1 MKKKIIKWQSLIL
14 VMAMLITVM
23 VPAFGTTASAAATH
37 AIDICQ
43 EDGTSVTEQIS
54 LMESEQLQLTYKL
67 LDCSM
72 PDGGYIKWTSEAPL
86 IVSVDSTGKI
96 YAHDSSKGAA
106 VRLWIDND
114 VRTVAIIGPALA
126 KAMEKLLFND
136 KIDIDTMDTEAIV
149 ETVRAS
155 MTGIPSNIA
164 DYLIKQLE
172 DKLNSLD
179 TGITVTLYS
188 ANGEVLAS
196 DQVRVLVTNSDK
208 WYSKVI
214 PNGAFITN
222 KDSVPTTVA
231 VGGQVKLEGGV
242 TPLRLG
248 YGVTWSIDTDSIWT
262 SGKDYATIDDQGNV
276 TFLKEGKV
284 TIKVSPNADDLVDG
298 LMSYINSAIAA
309 GKTVDTAQ
317 LARIMIKLLGLN
329 VSESALKAVLDVL
342 VTVAGA
348 TGNTADL
355 IATAVKTLSNY
366 LLKASIN
373 DSITFTIVQSLE
385 IEKFSLAADKTELTE
400 GDSTMVKLTDIVP
413 AGSNSQNVLWSS
425 SDESVLTVDNN
436 GIVKARDAGGIS
448 SANKRTATVTAT
460 VDGVSESLEFTV
472 KGKLITTP
480 VDIAISGPQEL
491 ELNTPQQYTA
501 GLYPTRSKADIT
513 WGLLGDDGE
522 TVSYAT
528 NGSVSNGMA
537 TLTKDGVLTGTNGG
551 TVTLYAKAGLITHV
565 ITTYQVYIG
574 RLAKGVTIDQGKFVS
589 VHVPLYSTYKNAKTT
604 LTASILPYDVTN
616 KNVAWSVLSGNI
628 EVNAEGVVS
637 PKGYSAAYGVV
648 QVKTYDGGYTDTCTV
663 SFANYPVTGITLDK
677 DSLDLIVGTGDTIN
691 ATVAPTGTVGVGDA
705 SIKDIIWT
713 SSNPTVAT
721 VDGGVVTP
729 VDFGTTIIKATT
741 VDGGFTASCTV
752 NVKADKTALNYAIS
766 LVETGSVKEE
776 NCSAEDW
783 ADLQNAYKTA
793 VEVKKTDTVSQD
805 TCNKAAQNII
815 DIYSRI
821 GAYVQVYGITITR
834 DGETAPKF
842 ITKKV
847 ELYQSY
853 KNKTVQLGAT
863 LNPSNAMYSSIVWS
877 SDNDKV
883 TVDQNGLVTN
893 THNSADSAK
902 ITVKA
907 TDYTGCSVSD
917 SVYVSFANVPATGV
931 TLNES
936 EITGKVYNTVSIK
949 ATVQP
954 TGTPMIGAS
963 IESVI
968 WSSSNPNVVS
978 VDNGNLTFKSVGE
991 AVITVTTVDGGHTAE
1006 CKVTVE
1012 TNKDALAEEI
1022 SKVTNA
1028 ALVEGDYTV
1037 ASYDALKEAYAKAN
1051 EIYNDKNAEQSDID
1065 AITASL
1071 DAAFNSLKK
1080 LIKPQA
1086 VYIQYNGED
1095 AGEYISKEVNLSTSF
1110 TYQNNSIKLDT
1121 RISPLDSMY
1130 KTVEWTSSTTDIAVD
1145 ESGTV
1150 SPTVNKACYG
1160 VITIKVTDERGN
1172 SVTDKVNV
1180 SFARYPVTKIEI
1192 TPSEIN
1198 TPFDSE
1204 PVKLSAKCKDVGS
1217 IITYDATIQ
1226 DVIWTSDNTDVVTV
1240 DENGQLT
1247 YVDAG
1252 QATITATS
1260 CDGGIQATCS
1270 VTIGGDKTAL
1280 RAAIARADE
1289 AQVDIQEH
1297 TYETS
1302 TEYTAAYEHAKE
1314 VEAGAKYS
1322 QEEIDAA
1329 TLRLN
1334 NALDGLKPYIH
1345 MEKLNVYYN
1354 GETAPQFIA
1363 IKVPLYKTYTSQS
1376 VQLTYDFAPADAMYS
1391 SIVWSSDNDG
1401 VKVSEDG
1408 KVSPAA
1414 NKACGAKITLTA
1426 TDHYGNTITNSV
1438 YVSFANSP
1446 VSKVTLDKTEIEV
1459 GYGSEPQTLT
1469 ATVTADKTIGDK
1481 PSVSDVIWST
1491 SDPDVAT
1498 VENGTV
1504 TFVEAGTC
1512 TVTATSV
1519 DGGVSATCKVTVR
1532 SDKTALIRTRAMIVG
1547 LKLNSEDYTEDSW
1560 AVLEAAMAKAEEI
1573 IAQDNPKQRVINAA
1587 NEELNNAYNSLVR
1600 FIKLE
1605 NITITKDGEETTGY
1619 VSVSVP
1625 ITSKYSDQSVTLGY
1639 KLTPEDATI
1648 NSIEWSSSDESI
1660 KVEDGV
1666 AAPTAN
1672 KACLAKI
1679 TVTATDYKGRTYS
1692 DSVYISFANT
1702 PVTGVSV
1709 DKTEITNAVVGT
1721 TDKIT
1726 ATVLPKKTLGMG
1738 GANHTDVIWSSSNE
1752 SVCTVDSD
1760 GNLSFKDTGTC
1771 VITVTTLDGGFTA
1784 QTSIKVYADKSALNA
1799 AVESANALIETAYTP
1814 ATWAEF
1820 KKALASATE
1829 TLNAEDPTQAEV
1841 NEALALLTEKENALE
1856 DYIYVSGVNISYN
1869 GDSSDVIT
1877 VKVPADQSYIM
1888 ATAQLEFST
1897 DPANAMYVSAEWSYE
1912 GDIFVNM
1919 NGIAAPSV
1927 NSACYGKAT
1936 VKLTDDFGNVY
1947 TKTVTIIF
1955 SKNPATAITVT
1966 PSEYITHTLGEKI
1979 QLTAKVTDADGNEAD
1994 LNKITWKSDHPEIA
2008 SVDEN
2013 GLVTVVSGGIATITA
2028 TTVIGNLSAACVITV
2043 ATDKTALKKAIDDA
2057 ESANYNEQNYT
2068 KDSFAAFKSALE
2080 NAKTVYADVDASQS
2094 EIDTATANLTGAVS
2108 ALAKY
2113 NRAQSVTIRY
2123 NNSDAPDFISI
2134 KVPIYKTYN
2143 SQSVQL
2149 SYVYSPSDAMY
2160 ESITW
2165 SSDNDLMTVDQNG
2178 KVAPKENKAC
2188 AAKITV
2194 TVTDHFGNTV
2204 TDYVYVSFVNIQATG
2219 VTLNQSSLSGMP
2231 GESATLTA
2239 TVEPKAKL
2247 GVGGATITDV
2257 VWTTSDPSV
2266 ATVENGTVTFVNGG
2280 TAVITAYTKDGGHSA
2295 QCTVTVT
2302 VSKDAL
2308 LKAITDA
2315 KAIDLSNRT
2324 EASAAALTKAIAD
2337 AEAVYNNASAKTEDI
2352 NNAIAALNA
2361 ATGALEYLGGNYD
2374 RVNAAVAEFNKLDST
2389 KYTEESYNAVKAAV
2403 DSVDYTLNITQQSEI
2418 DAMADRITE
2427 ALGKLQKLVTAKI
2440 KAAKDGVVIDEKK
2453 LFIYGIEPH
2462 TDSLDS
2468 YLAAENGSLKFSP
2481 TSKGNGTG
2489 TKIEL
2494 YDEDGNLIKTYTL
2507 VIFGDV
2513 NGDGWYDATDA
2524 TLVNCIIGGMFTK
2537 EQLGEA
2543 AWLAADCN
2551 HDGTIDGTDADLLQ
2565 QAGILLQSIDQNAQQ
2580 SELETNSA
2588 YAEYIGI
2595 IEQTIES
2602 ETPDEAPIESPDEVP
2617 NEEPAEQNWIVVFF
2631 EQLINLIKLLL
2642 AILK

>member
-14 VMAMLITVM
+14 VMTMLFTVM
-23 VPAFGTTASAAATH
+23 IPAFGTTALATATH

-86 IVSVDSTGKI
+86 IVSVDSSGKI

-114 VRTVAIIGPALA
+114 VRTVAVIGPALA
-126 KAMEKLLFND
+126 STMEKLLFND
-136 KIDIDTMDTEAIV
+136 NINVDTMDTEAIV
-149 ETVRAS
+149 ETVRSS
-155 MTGIPSNIA
+155 MSGVPSNIT

-179 TGITVTLYS
+179 TGITATLYS
-188 ANGEVLAS
+188 SDGEVLAS

-208 WYSKVI
+208 WYASVI

-262 SGKDYATIDDQGNV
+262 SGKDYATVDDDGNV

-298 LMSYINSAIAA
+298 LMKYINGVIAA
-309 GKTVDTAQ
+309 GDSVDTAQ
-317 LARIMIKLLGLN
+317 LAKIMIKLLGLN
-329 VSESALKAVLDVL
+329 VSENALKAMLDIL
-342 VTVAGA
+342 VTIAGA
-348 TGNTADL
+348 SGNTADL
-355 IATAVKTLSNY
+355 LASAVKTLSNY

-373 DSITFTIVQSLE
+373 DSITFTIVQSLK
-385 IEKFSLAADKTELTE
+385 IEKFSLTAEDTDLTE

-448 SANKRTATVTAT
+448 SANKKTATVTAT

-480 VDIAISGPQEL
+480 VDISVAGPQTL

-501 GLYPTRSKADIT
+501 TLYPTRSKADIT
-513 WGLLGDDGE
+513 WGLLDDDGE

-528 NGSVSNGMA
+528 EGSVSNSIA
-537 TLTKDGVLTGTNGG
+537 TLTEDGVLTGTNGG
-551 TVTLYAKAGLITHV
+551 TVTLYAKAGLITRV
-565 ITTYQVYIG
+565 VTTYQVYIG
-574 RLAKGVTIDQGKFVS
+574 RLAKGVSIDQGDFVS

-604 LTASILPYDVTN
+604 LTASILPYDTTN

-628 EVNAEGVVS
+628 EVNTEGVVS
-637 PKGYSAAYGVV
+637 PKSYSAAYGVV

-663 SFANYPVTGITLDK
+663 SFANYPVTGVTLDK
-677 DSLDLIVGTGDTIN
+677 DNITLTVGSSETIT
-691 ATVAPTGTVGVGDA
+691 ATVAPTGTIGVGDA
-705 SIKDIIWT
+705 SIKDVIWT

-721 VDGGVVTP
+721 VNGGVVTP

-741 VDGGFTASCTV
+741 VDGGFSASCTV
-752 NVKADKTALNYAIS
+752 NVKADKTALNYAIN
-766 LVETGSVKEE
+766 LVETGSVTEE
-776 NCSAEDW
+776 SCSAEDW
-783 ADLQNAYKTA
+783 AELQSAYKTA
-793 VEVKKTDTVSQD
+793 IEVKNSDTVFQD
-805 TCNKAAQNII
+805 TCDKAAQNII

-842 ITKKV
+842 ISTKV
-847 ELYQSY
+847 EFYQTY
-853 KNKTVQLGAT
+853 KNRTVQLGAA
-863 LNPSNAMYSSIVWS
+863 LNPSNAMYESITWS

-907 TDYTGCSVSD
+907 TDYTGSSVSD
-917 SVYVSFANVPATGV
+917 SVYVSFANVVATGV
-931 TLNES
+931 SLSET
-936 EITGKVYNTVSIK
+936 EITGKVYNTSSLK
-949 ATVQP
+949 ATVTP
-954 TGTPMIGAS
+954 KGTPGIGAS
-963 IESVI
+963 IEDVI
-968 WSSSNPNVVS
+968 WTSSNPEVAS
-978 VDNGNLTFKSVGE
+978 VDNGNLTFNSVGE
-991 AVITVTTVDGGHTAE
+991 AKITVTTIDGGHTAE
-1006 CKVTVE
+1006 CKVTVT
-1012 TNKDALAEEI
+1012 TNKDALAAEI

-1028 ALVEGDYTV
+1028 DLVEGDYTV
-1037 ASYDALKEAYAKAN
+1037 ASYDALKEAYSKAN
-1051 EIYNDKNAEQSDID
+1051 EIYNDADAVQSDID

-1071 DAAFNSLKK
+1071 NSAFNSLKK

-1095 AGEYISKEVNLSTSF
+1095 AGEYISKEVSLTTSF

-1130 KTVEWTSSTTDIAVD
+1130 KTVEWTSSTTDISVD

-1160 VITIKVTDERGN
+1160 VITLKVTDERGN

-1180 SFARYPVTKIEI
+1180 SFARYPVTSIEI
-1192 TPSEIN
+1192 SPSEVN
-1198 TPFDSE
+1198 AAFDSE
-1204 PVKLSAKCKDVGS
+1204 PIKLTSKCKNVGS

-1252 QATITATS
+1252 QATVTATS
-1260 CDGGIQATCS
+1260 YDGGIQATCP

-1289 AQVDIQEH
+1289 AQVDIREH
-1297 TYETS
+1297 TYESS

-1314 VEAGAKYS
+1314 VEASAKFS

-1329 TLRLN
+1329 ALRLN

-1345 MEKLNVYYN
+1345 MEKLNIYYN

-1376 VQLTYDFAPADAMYS
+1376 VQLTYDFSPADAMYS
-1391 SIVWSSDNDG
+1391 SIVWSSSSDT
-1401 VKVSEDG
+1401 VKVSDDG
-1408 KVSPAA
+1408 KVSPAS
-1414 NKACGAKITLTA
+1414 NKACGARITLTA
-1426 TDHYGNTITNSV
+1426 TDHYGNTITSGV
-1438 YVSFANSP
+1438 YVSFANDP

-1459 GYGSEPQTLT
+1459 AYGSEPQTLT
-1469 ATVTADKTIGDK
+1469 ATVTANKTIGDK
-1481 PSVSDVIWST
+1481 PSISDVVWST

-1512 TVTATSV
+1512 IITAASV
-1519 DGGVSATCKVTVR
+1519 DGGVTATCTVTVR
-1532 SDKTALIRTRAMIVG
+1532 SDKTELIKTRAMIIG
-1547 LKLNSEDYTEDSW
+1547 LALNSEDYTEDSW

-1573 IAQDNPKQRVINAA
+1573 IAQDNPKQRVVNAA
-1587 NEELNNAYNSLVR
+1587 NEELNSAYESLVR

-1605 NITITKDGEETTGY
+1605 KITITQDGAQTSGY
-1619 VSVSVP
+1619 ISVDVP
-1625 ITSKYSDQSVTLGY
+1625 ITSKYSDKSVTLGY
-1639 KLTPEDATI
+1639 TLTPADATVV
-1648 NSIEWSSSDESI
+1648 SVTWSSSSDTV

-1666 AAPTAN
+1666 VSPAAN

-1679 TVTATDYKGRTYS
+1679 TVTAADYKGRTYS
-1692 DSVYISFANT
+1692 DSIYVAFANT
-1702 PVTGVSV
+1702 PVTGISV
-1709 DKTEITNAVVGT
+1709 DKAEISNATVGS

-1726 ATVLPKKTLGMG
+1726 ATVLPKKTLGVG
-1738 GANHTDVIWSSSNE
+1738 GASITDVSWSSSNE
-1752 SVCTVDSD
+1752 SVCTVDND

-1771 VITVTTLDGGFTA
+1771 TVTVTTLDGGFTA
-1784 QTSIKVYADKSALNA
+1784 QTSIKVYADKSALRT
-1799 AVESANALIETAYTP
+1799 AVETANTLVETAYTP

-1820 KKALASATE
+1820 KKALSSATQ
-1829 TLNAEDPTQAEV
+1829 TLNADDPTQTEV
-1841 NEALALLTEKENALE
+1841 NEALALLAEKKNALA

-1869 GDSSDVIT
+1869 GDSSDIIT
-1877 VKVPADQSYIM
+1877 VKVSSDQSYIM
-1888 ATAQLEFST
+1888 ATAQLAFST
-1897 DPANAMYVSAEWSYE
+1897 SPADAMYASAEWSYE
-1912 GDIFVNM
+1912 GDVFVNM
-1919 NGIAAPSV
+1919 NGIAAPSL

-1936 VKLTDDFGNVY
+1936 IKLTDDFGNVY
-1947 TKTVTIIF
+1947 TKTVTVVF
-1955 SKNPATAITVT
+1955 TKNPATAITVA
-1966 PSEYITHTLGEKI
+1966 PSEYTTYTIGEEV
-1979 QLTAKVTDADGNEAD
+1979 QLTANVTDADGNESD
-1994 LNKITWKSDHPEIA
+1994 LNKVTWKSDHPEIA

-2013 GLVTVVSGGIATITA
+2013 GLVKIVSGGIATITA
-2028 TTVIGNLSAACVITV
+2028 TTVIGGLSASCVITV

-2068 KDSFAAFKSALE
+2068 KDSFTAFKLALE
-2080 NAKTVYADVDASQS
+2080 KAKTVYADANASQS
-2094 EIDTATANLTGAVS
+2094 EIDTAATNLTAAAS
-2108 ALAKY
+2108 ALVGYK
-2113 NRAQSVTIRY
+2113 RAQSVTIRY
-2123 NNSDAPDFISI
+2123 NDSDAADFISI
-2134 KVPIYKTYN
+2134 KVPLYKTYT

-2149 SYVYSPSDAMY
+2149 SYVYAPSDAMY

-2165 SSDNDLMTVDQNG
+2165 SSDNDLITVDQSG
-2178 KVAPKENKAC
+2178 KAAPKENKAC
-2188 AAKITV
+2188 AARITV

-2204 TDYVYVSFVNIQATG
+2204 TDYVYVSFVNTQATG
-2219 VTLNQSSLSGMP
+2219 ISLDQSTLGGKP
-2231 GESATLTA
+2231 GESATLA
-2239 TVEPKAKL
+2239 ASVEPKAKL
-2247 GVGGATITDV
+2247 GVGGASITDV

-2266 ATVENGTVTFVNGG
+2266 ATVNNGTVTFINGG
-2280 TAVITAYTKDGGHSA
+2280 TAIITAYTKDGGHSA
-2295 QCTVTVT
+2295 QCAVTVT

-2308 LKAITDA
+2308 AKAIADA
-2315 KAIDLSNRT
+2315 KAIDLSVRT
-2324 EASAAALTKAIAD
+2324 EISAAALTKAIND
-2337 AEAVYNNASAKTEDI
+2337 AEAVCNNASAKTEDI
-2352 NNAIAALNA
+2352 NNAIAAINS
-2361 ATGALEYLGGNYD
+2361 ATDALEYLGGNYD
-2374 RVNAAVAEFNKLDST
+2374 KVKTAVEKFNKLDST
-2389 KYTEESYNAVKAAV
+2389 KYTEASYNAVKAAV
-2403 DSVDYTLNITQQSEI
+2403 DAVDYSLNITRQDEI
-2418 DAMADRITE
+2418 DAMAAKITE
-2427 ALGKLQKLVTAKI
+2427 AINNLEKLVTAKI
-2440 KAAKDGVVIDEKK
+2440 KAVKESVIIDEEK
-2453 LFIYGIEPH
+2453 LLVYGIEPH

-2468 YLAAENGSLKFSP
+2468 YIAADNGSLKFSP
-2481 TSKGNGTG
+2481 TANGNGTG
-2489 TKIEL
+2489 TKIDL
-2494 YDEDGNLIKTYTL
+2494 YDEDGNLVKTYTL
-2507 VIFGDV
+2507 VIFGDL

-2524 TLVNCIIGGMFTK
+2524 TLVSCIIGGMLTK

-2551 HDGTIDGTDADLLQ
+2551 HDGVIGENDVELLT
-2565 QAGILLQSIDQNAQQ
+2565 QAGVMLQSIDQNAAQ
-2580 SELETNSA
+2580 SELETSSA
-2588 YAEYIGI
+2588 YNEYISI
-2595 IEQTIES
+2595 IDQTV
-2602 ETPDEAPIESPDEVP
+2602 ETEKNNDDSTEASTDQKQI
-2617 NEEPAEQNWIVVFF
+2617 AVFF
-2631 EQLINLIKLLL
+2631 KRLFNLIKLLL

>member
-37 AIDICQ
+37 VIDICQ

-126 KAMEKLLFND
+126 KTMEKLLFND

-149 ETVRAS
+149 ETVRTS
-155 MTGIPSNIA
+155 MTGVPSNIS

-188 ANGEVLAS
+188 ANDEVLAS

-222 KDSVPTTVA
+222 KESVPTTVA
-231 VGGQVKLEGGV
+231 VGGHVKLEGGV

-298 LMSYINSAIAA
+298 LMSYINSAISA
-309 GKTVDTAQ
+309 GESVDTAQ

-348 TGNTADL
+348 TGNTTNL

-400 GDSTMVKLTDIVP
+400 GDSTMVRLTDIVP

-448 SANKRTATVTAT
+448 SANKRTAKVTAT

-480 VDIAISGPQEL
+480 VDIAIAGPQEL

-501 GLYPTRSKADIT
+501 TLYPTRSKADIT

-528 NGSVSNGMA
+528 DGNVSNGMA

-628 EVNAEGVVS
+628 EVNADGVVS

-677 DSLDLIVGTGDTIN
+677 DNLDLIVGTGDIIK
-691 ATVAPTGTVGVGDA
+691 ATVAPTGTAGVGDA
-705 SIKDIIWT
+705 SIKDVIWT

-741 VDGGFTASCTV
+741 VDGGFAASCTV
-752 NVKADKTALNYAIS
+752 NVKADKTALNYAIN

-783 ADLQNAYKTA
+783 AALQDAYKTA
-793 VEVKKTDTVSQD
+793 VEVKNTDTVSQD

-834 DGETAPKF
+834 DGEPAPKF
-842 ITKKV
+842 ISKKV

-853 KNKTVQLGAT
+853 KNKTVQLGSA

-883 TVDQNGLVTN
+883 TVDQNGLVTD
-893 THNSADSAK
+893 THNSAESAK

-917 SVYVSFANVPATGV
+917 SVYVSFANVVATGV
-931 TLNES
+931 NLNET
-936 EITGKVYNTVSIK
+936 EITGKVYNSATLE
-949 ATVQP
+949 ATVTP
-954 TGTPMIGAS
+954 KGTPGIGAS
-963 IESVI
+963 IKDVI
-968 WSSSNPNVVS
+968 WSSSNPDVVS

-1028 ALVEGDYTV
+1028 ALVEEDYTV
-1037 ASYDALKEAYAKAN
+1037 DSYDALKEAYAKAN
-1051 EIYNDKNAEQSDID
+1051 EIYNDKNAAQSDID

-1095 AGEYISKEVNLSTSF
+1095 AGEYISKEVNLTTSF

-1180 SFARYPVTKIEI
+1180 SFARYPVTNIEI
-1192 TPSEIN
+1192 TPSEVN
-1198 TPFDSE
+1198 APFDSE

-1345 MEKLNVYYN
+1345 MEKLNIYYN

-1363 IKVPLYKTYTSQS
+1363 IKVPIYKTYTSQS

-1401 VKVSEDG
+1401 VKVGEDG

-1438 YVSFANSP
+1438 YVSFANDP

-1512 TVTATSV
+1512 IITATSV

-1547 LKLNSEDYTEDSW
+1547 LGLNSEDYTEDSW

-1587 NEELNNAYNSLVR
+1587 NEELNNAYDSLVR

-1648 NSIEWSSSDESI
+1648 DSIEWSSSDESI
-1660 KVEDGV
+1660 KVENGV
-1666 AAPTAN
+1666 VTPTAN

-1692 DSVYISFANT
+1692 DSVYVSFANT

-1709 DKTEITNAVVGT
+1709 DKTEITNAIVGA

-1752 SVCTVDSD
+1752 SVATVDND

-1771 VITVTTLDGGFTA
+1771 VIPVTTLDGGFTA
-1784 QTSIKVYADKSALNA
+1784 QTSVKVYADKSALSA
-1799 AVESANALIETAYTP
+1799 AVESANALVETAYTP

-1820 KKALASATE
+1820 KKALTSAAE

-1841 NEALALLTEKENALE
+1841 NEALALLTEKRNALA

-1897 DPANAMYVSAEWSYE
+1897 DPADAMYVSAEWSYE
-1912 GDIFVNM
+1912 GDVFVNM

-1955 SKNPATAITVT
+1955 TKNPATAITVT
-1966 PSEYITHTLGEKI
+1966 PSEYTTHTLGEQV

-1994 LNKITWKSDHPEIA
+1994 LNKVTWKSDHPEIA

-2013 GLVTVVSGGIATITA
+2013 GLVTIVSGGIATITA
-2028 TTVIGNLSAACVITV
+2028 TTVIGGLSATCVITV

-2057 ESANYNEQNYT
+2057 ENANYNEQDYT
-2068 KDSFAAFKSALE
+2068 KESFAAFKSALE

-2094 EIDTATANLTGAVS
+2094 EIDTATASLTEAVS

-2123 NNSDAPDFISI
+2123 NDSDAPDFISI

-2143 SQSVQL
+2143 SQSIQL
-2149 SYVYSPSDAMY
+2149 SYVYTPSDAMY

-2204 TDYVYVSFVNIQATG
+2204 TDYVYVSFVNTQATG
-2219 VTLNQSSLSGMP
+2219 VTLDKSSLSGMP

-2239 TVEPKAKL
+2239 SVEPKAKL

-2280 TAVITAYTKDGGHSA
+2280 TAIITVYTKDGGHSA

-2308 LKAITDA
+2308 LKAITEA
-2315 KAIDLSNRT
+2315 KAIDLSVRT
-2324 EASAAALTKAIAD
+2324 ETSAAALTKAIAD
-2337 AEAVYNNASAKTEDI
+2337 AEAVYNNASAKSEDI
-2352 NNAIAALNA
+2352 NNAIAALKA
-2361 ATGALEYLGGNYD
+2361 ATDALEYLGGNYD
-2374 RVNAAVAEFNKLDST
+2374 RVNAVVVEFNKLDST

-2403 DSVDYTLNITQQSEI
+2403 DAVDYTLNITQQSEI

-2440 KAAKDGVVIDEKK
+2440 KAAKDGVVIDEEK

-2494 YDEDGNLIKTYTL
+2494 YDEDGNLVKTYTL

-2513 NGDGWYDATDA
+2513 NGDGWYDAADA
-2524 TLVNCIIGGMFTK
+2524 TLVNCIVGGMFTK
-2537 EQLGEA
+2537 DQLGEA

-2551 HDGTIDGTDADLLQ
+2551 HDGTIDETDADLLQ
-2565 QAGILLQSIDQNAQQ
+2565 QAGILLQSIDQNAAQ
-2580 SELETNSA
+2580 SELETSSA
-2588 YAEYIGI
+2588 YTEYIGI
-2595 IEQTIES
+2595 IEQTIET
-2602 ETPDEAPIESPDEVP
+2602 EKPDEKPTEDPT
-2617 NEEPAEQNWIVVFF
+2617 EQNWIAAFF
-2631 EQLINLIKLLL
+2631 EQIFNLIKLLL

>member
-1 MKKKIIKWQSLIL
+1 M
-14 VMAMLITVM
+14 
-23 VPAFGTTASAAATH
+23 
-37 AIDICQ
+37 
-43 EDGTSVTEQIS
+43 
-54 LMESEQLQLTYKL
+54 
-67 LDCSM
+67 
-72 PDGGYIKWTSEAPL
+72 
-86 IVSVDSTGKI
+86 
-96 YAHDSSKGAA
+96 
-106 VRLWIDND
+106 
-114 VRTVAIIGPALA
+114 
-126 KAMEKLLFND
+126 
-136 KIDIDTMDTEAIV
+136 
-149 ETVRAS
+149 
-155 MTGIPSNIA
+155 
-164 DYLIKQLE
+164 
-172 DKLNSLD
+172 
-179 TGITVTLYS
+179 
-188 ANGEVLAS
+188 
-196 DQVRVLVTNSDK
+196 
-208 WYSKVI
+208 
-214 PNGAFITN
+214 
-222 KDSVPTTVA
+222 
-231 VGGQVKLEGGV
+231 
-242 TPLRLG
+242 
-248 YGVTWSIDTDSIWT
+248 
-262 SGKDYATIDDQGNV
+262 
-276 TFLKEGKV
+276 
-284 TIKVSPNADDLVDG
+284 
-298 LMSYINSAIAA
+298 
-309 GKTVDTAQ
+309 
-317 LARIMIKLLGLN
+317 
-329 VSESALKAVLDVL
+329 
-342 VTVAGA
+342 
-348 TGNTADL
+348 
-355 IATAVKTLSNY
+355 
-366 LLKASIN
+366 
-373 DSITFTIVQSLE
+373 
-385 IEKFSLAADKTELTE
+385 
-400 GDSTMVKLTDIVP
+400 
-413 AGSNSQNVLWSS
+413 
-425 SDESVLTVDNN
+425 
-436 GIVKARDAGGIS
+436 
-448 SANKRTATVTAT
+448 
-460 VDGVSESLEFTV
+460 
-472 KGKLITTP
+472 
-480 VDIAISGPQEL
+480 
-491 ELNTPQQYTA
+491 
-501 GLYPTRSKADIT
+501 
-513 WGLLGDDGE
+513 
-522 TVSYAT
+522 
-528 NGSVSNGMA
+528 
-537 TLTKDGVLTGTNGG
+537 
-551 TVTLYAKAGLITHV
+551 
-565 ITTYQVYIG
+565 
-574 RLAKGVTIDQGKFVS
+574 
-589 VHVPLYSTYKNAKTT
+589 
-604 LTASILPYDVTN
+604 
-616 KNVAWSVLSGNI
+616 
-628 EVNAEGVVS
+628 VS

-677 DSLDLIVGTGDTIN
+677 DSLDLIVGTGDTIK
-691 ATVAPTGTVGVGDA
+691 ATVAPTGTAGVGDA

-741 VDGGFTASCTV
+741 VDGGFAASCTV

-783 ADLQNAYKTA
+783 ADLQSAYKTA

-917 SVYVSFANVPATGV
+917 SVYVSFANVVATGV
-931 TLNES
+931 SLNET
-936 EITGKVYNTVSIK
+936 EITGKVYNSATLE
-949 ATVQP
+949 ATVTP
-954 TGTPMIGAS
+954 KGTPVIGAS
-963 IESVI
+963 IKDVI

-1130 KTVEWTSSTTDIAVD
+1130 KTVELTSSTTDIAVD

-1289 AQVDIQEH
+1289 ARVDIQEH

-1519 DGGVSATCKVTVR
+1519 DGGVSATCTVTVR

-1547 LKLNSEDYTEDSW
+1547 LELNSEDYTEDSW

-1587 NEELNNAYNSLVR
+1587 NEELNNAYDSLVR

-1692 DSVYISFANT
+1692 DSVYVSFANT

-1771 VITVTTLDGGFTA
+1771 VITITTLDGGFTA
-1784 QTSIKVYADKSALNA
+1784 QTSVKVYADKSALNA
-1799 AVESANALIETAYTP
+1799 AVESANALVETAYTP

-1877 VKVPADQSYIM
+1877 IKVPADQSYIM

-1966 PSEYITHTLGEKI
+1966 PSEYITHTLGEKV

-2028 TTVIGNLSAACVITV
+2028 TTVIGDLSAACVITV

-2057 ESANYNEQNYT
+2057 ENANYNEQNYT

-2123 NNSDAPDFISI
+2123 NDSDAPDFISI

-2149 SYVYSPSDAMY
+2149 SYVYTPSDAMY

-2219 VTLNQSSLSGMP
+2219 VTLDQSSLSGMP

-2239 TVEPKAKL
+2239 SVEPKAKL

-2280 TAVITAYTKDGGHSA
+2280 TAVITVYTKDGGHSA

-2440 KAAKDGVVIDEKK
+2440 KAAKDGVVIDEEK

-2551 HDGTIDGTDADLLQ
+2551 HDGTIDETDADLLQ

-2580 SELETNSA
+2580 SELETSSA

-2595 IEQTIES
+2595 IEQMIEA
-2602 ETPDEAPIESPDEVP
+2602 ETPDEAPTESPDEVP
-2617 NEEPAEQNWIVVFF
+2617 NEEPAEQNWVIVFF

>member
-14 VMAMLITVM
+14 VMTMLFTVM
-23 VPAFGTTASAAATH
+23 IPAFGTTALATATH

-72 PDGGYIKWTSEAPL
+72 PEGGYIKWTSEAPL
-86 IVSVDSTGKI
+86 IVSVDSSGKI

-114 VRTVAIIGPALA
+114 VRTVAVIGPALA
-126 KAMEKLLFND
+126 STMEKLLFND
-136 KIDIDTMDTEAIV
+136 NINVDTMDTEAIV
-149 ETVRAS
+149 ETVRSS
-155 MTGIPSNIA
+155 MSGVPSNIT

-179 TGITVTLYS
+179 TGITATLYS
-188 ANGEVLAS
+188 SDGEVLAS

-208 WYSKVI
+208 WYASVI

-262 SGKDYATIDDQGNV
+262 SGKDYATVDDDGNV

-298 LMSYINSAIAA
+298 LMKYINGVIAA
-309 GKTVDTAQ
+309 GDSVDTAQ
-317 LARIMIKLLGLN
+317 LAKIMIKLLGLN
-329 VSESALKAVLDVL
+329 VSENALKAMLDIL
-342 VTVAGA
+342 VTIAGA
-348 TGNTADL
+348 SGNTADL
-355 IATAVKTLSNY
+355 LASAVKTLSNY

-373 DSITFTIVQSLE
+373 DSITFTIVQSLK
-385 IEKFSLAADKTELTE
+385 IEKFSLTAEDTDLTE

-448 SANKRTATVTAT
+448 SANKKTATVTAT

-480 VDIAISGPQEL
+480 VDISVAGPQTL

-501 GLYPTRSKADIT
+501 TLYPTRSKADIT

-528 NGSVSNGMA
+528 EGSVSNSIA
-537 TLTKDGVLTGTNGG
+537 TLTEDGVLTGTNGG
-551 TVTLYAKAGLITHV
+551 TVTLYAKAGLITRV
-565 ITTYQVYIG
+565 VTTYQVYIG
-574 RLAKGVTIDQGKFVS
+574 RLAKGVSIDQGDFVS

-604 LTASILPYDVTN
+604 LTASLLPYDTTN

-628 EVNAEGVVS
+628 EVNTEGVVS
-637 PKGYSAAYGVV
+637 PKSYSAAYGVV

-663 SFANYPVTGITLDK
+663 SFANYPVTGVTLDK
-677 DSLDLIVGTGDTIN
+677 DNITLTVGTSETIT
-691 ATVAPTGTVGVGDA
+691 ATVAPTGTIGVGDA
-705 SIKDIIWT
+705 SIKDVIWT

-721 VDGGVVTP
+721 VNGGVVTP

-741 VDGGFTASCTV
+741 VDGGFSASCTV
-752 NVKADKTALNYAIS
+752 NVKADKTALNYAIN
-766 LVETGSVKEE
+766 LVETGSVTEE
-776 NCSAEDW
+776 SCSAEDW
-783 ADLQNAYKTA
+783 AELQSAYKTA
-793 VEVKKTDTVSQD
+793 IEVKNSDTVFQD
-805 TCNKAAQNII
+805 TCDKAAQNII

-842 ITKKV
+842 ISTKV
-847 ELYQSY
+847 EFYQTY
-853 KNKTVQLGAT
+853 KNRTVQLGAA
-863 LNPSNAMYSSIVWS
+863 LNPSNAMYESITWS

-907 TDYTGCSVSD
+907 TDYTGSSVSD
-917 SVYVSFANVPATGV
+917 SVYVSFANVVATGV
-931 TLNES
+931 SLSET
-936 EITGKVYNTVSIK
+936 EITGKVYNTSSLK
-949 ATVQP
+949 ATVTP
-954 TGTPMIGAS
+954 KGTPGIGAS
-963 IESVI
+963 IEDVI
-968 WSSSNPNVVS
+968 WTSSNPEVAS
-978 VDNGNLTFKSVGE
+978 VDNGNLTFNSVGE
-991 AVITVTTVDGGHTAE
+991 AKITVTTIDGGHTAE
-1006 CKVTVE
+1006 CKVTVT
-1012 TNKDALAEEI
+1012 TNKDALAAEI

-1028 ALVEGDYTV
+1028 DLVEGDYTV
-1037 ASYDALKEAYAKAN
+1037 ASYDALKEAYSKAN
-1051 EIYNDKNAEQSDID
+1051 EIYNDADAVQSDID

-1071 DAAFNSLKK
+1071 NSAFNSLKK

-1095 AGEYISKEVNLSTSF
+1095 AGEYISKEVSLTTSF

-1130 KTVEWTSSTTDIAVD
+1130 KTVEWTSSTTDISVD

-1160 VITIKVTDERGN
+1160 VITLKVTDERGN

-1180 SFARYPVTKIEI
+1180 SFARYPVTSIEI
-1192 TPSEIN
+1192 SPSEVN
-1198 TPFDSE
+1198 AAFDSE
-1204 PVKLSAKCKDVGS
+1204 PIKLTSKCKNVGS

-1252 QATITATS
+1252 QATVTATS
-1260 CDGGIQATCS
+1260 YDGGIQATCP

-1289 AQVDIQEH
+1289 AQVDIREH
-1297 TYETS
+1297 TYESS

-1314 VEAGAKYS
+1314 VEASAKFS

-1329 TLRLN
+1329 ALRLN

-1345 MEKLNVYYN
+1345 MEKLNIYYN

-1376 VQLTYDFAPADAMYS
+1376 VQLTYDFSPADAMYS
-1391 SIVWSSDNDG
+1391 SIVWSSSSDT
-1401 VKVSEDG
+1401 VKVSDDG
-1408 KVSPAA
+1408 KVSPAS
-1414 NKACGAKITLTA
+1414 NKACGARITLTA
-1426 TDHYGNTITNSV
+1426 TDHYGNTITSGV
-1438 YVSFANSP
+1438 YVSFANDP

-1459 GYGSEPQTLT
+1459 AYGSEPQTLT
-1469 ATVTADKTIGDK
+1469 ATVTANKTIGDK
-1481 PSVSDVIWST
+1481 PSISDVVWST

-1512 TVTATSV
+1512 IITAASV
-1519 DGGVSATCKVTVR
+1519 DGGVTATCTVTVR
-1532 SDKTALIRTRAMIVG
+1532 SDKTELIKTRAMIIG
-1547 LKLNSEDYTEDSW
+1547 LALNSEDYTEDSW
-1560 AVLEAAMAKAEEI
+1560 AVLEAAMAKADEI
-1573 IAQDNPKQRVINAA
+1573 IAQDNPKQRVVNAA
-1587 NEELNNAYNSLVR
+1587 NEELNSAYESLVR

-1605 NITITKDGEETTGY
+1605 KITVTQDGAQTSGY
-1619 VSVSVP
+1619 ISVDVP
-1625 ITSKYSDQSVTLGY
+1625 ITSKYSDKSVTLGY
-1639 KLTPEDATI
+1639 TLTPADATVV
-1648 NSIEWSSSDESI
+1648 SVTWSSSSDTV

-1666 AAPTAN
+1666 VSPAAN

-1679 TVTATDYKGRTYS
+1679 TVTAADYKGRTYS
-1692 DSVYISFANT
+1692 DSIYVAFANT
-1702 PVTGVSV
+1702 PVTGISV
-1709 DKTEITNAVVGT
+1709 DKAEISNATVGS

-1726 ATVLPKKTLGMG
+1726 ATVLPKKTLGVG
-1738 GANHTDVIWSSSNE
+1738 GASITDVSWSSSNE
-1752 SVCTVDSD
+1752 SVCTVDND

-1771 VITVTTLDGGFTA
+1771 TVTVTTLDGGFTA
-1784 QTSIKVYADKSALNA
+1784 QTSIKVYADKSALRT
-1799 AVESANALIETAYTP
+1799 AVETANTLVETAYTP

-1820 KKALASATE
+1820 KKALSSATQ
-1829 TLNAEDPTQAEV
+1829 TLNADDPTQTEV
-1841 NEALALLTEKENALE
+1841 NEALALLAEKKNALA

-1869 GDSSDVIT
+1869 GDSSDIIT
-1877 VKVPADQSYIM
+1877 VKVSSDQSYIM
-1888 ATAQLEFST
+1888 ATAQLAFST
-1897 DPANAMYVSAEWSYE
+1897 SPADAMYASAEWSYE
-1912 GDIFVNM
+1912 GDVFVNM
-1919 NGIAAPSV
+1919 NGIAAPSL

-1936 VKLTDDFGNVY
+1936 IKLTDDFGNVY
-1947 TKTVTIIF
+1947 TKTVTVVF
-1955 SKNPATAITVT
+1955 TKNPATAITVA
-1966 PSEYITHTLGEKI
+1966 PSEYTTYTIGEEV
-1979 QLTAKVTDADGNEAD
+1979 QLTANVTDADGNESD
-1994 LNKITWKSDHPEIA
+1994 LNKVTWKSDHPEIA

-2013 GLVTVVSGGIATITA
+2013 GLVKIVSGGIATITA
-2028 TTVIGNLSAACVITV
+2028 TTVIGGLSASCVITV

-2068 KDSFAAFKSALE
+2068 KDSFTAFKLALE
-2080 NAKTVYADVDASQS
+2080 KAKTVYADANASQS
-2094 EIDTATANLTGAVS
+2094 EIDTAATNLTAAAS
-2108 ALAKY
+2108 ALVGYK
-2113 NRAQSVTIRY
+2113 RAQSVTIRY
-2123 NNSDAPDFISI
+2123 NDSDAADFISI
-2134 KVPIYKTYN
+2134 KVPLYKTYT

-2149 SYVYSPSDAMY
+2149 SYVYAPSDAMY

-2165 SSDNDLMTVDQNG
+2165 SSDNDLITVDQSG
-2178 KVAPKENKAC
+2178 KAAPKENKAC
-2188 AAKITV
+2188 AARITV

-2204 TDYVYVSFVNIQATG
+2204 TDYVYVSFVNTQATG
-2219 VTLNQSSLSGMP
+2219 ISLDQSTLGGKP
-2231 GESATLTA
+2231 GESATLA
-2239 TVEPKAKL
+2239 ASVEPKAKL
-2247 GVGGATITDV
+2247 GVGGASITDV

-2266 ATVENGTVTFVNGG
+2266 ATVNNGTVTFVNGG
-2280 TAVITAYTKDGGHSA
+2280 TAIITAYTKDGGHSA
-2295 QCTVTVT
+2295 QCAVTVT

-2308 LKAITDA
+2308 AKAIADA
-2315 KAIDLSNRT
+2315 KAIDLSVRT
-2324 EASAAALTKAIAD
+2324 EISAAALTKAIND
-2337 AEAVYNNASAKTEDI
+2337 AEAVCNNASAKTEDI
-2352 NNAIAALNA
+2352 NNAIAAINS
-2361 ATGALEYLGGNYD
+2361 ATDALEYLGGNYD
-2374 RVNAAVAEFNKLDST
+2374 KVKTAVEKFNKLDST
-2389 KYTEESYNAVKAAV
+2389 KYTEASYNAVKAAV
-2403 DSVDYTLNITQQSEI
+2403 DAVDYSLNITRQDEI
-2418 DAMADRITE
+2418 DAMAAKITE
-2427 ALGKLQKLVTAKI
+2427 AINNLEKLVTAKI
-2440 KAAKDGVVIDEKK
+2440 KAVKESVIIDEEK
-2453 LFIYGIEPH
+2453 LLVYGIEPH

-2468 YLAAENGSLKFSP
+2468 YIAADNGSLKFSP
-2481 TSKGNGTG
+2481 TANGNGTG
-2489 TKIEL
+2489 TKIDL
-2494 YDEDGNLIKTYTL
+2494 YDEDGNLVKTYTL
-2507 VIFGDV
+2507 VIFGDL

-2524 TLVNCIIGGMFTK
+2524 TLVSCIIGGMLTK
-2537 EQLGEA
+2537 EQLDEA

-2551 HDGTIDGTDADLLQ
+2551 HDGVIGENDVELLT
-2565 QAGILLQSIDQNAQQ
+2565 QAGVMLQSIDQNAAQ
-2580 SELETNSA
+2580 SELETSSA
-2588 YAEYIGI
+2588 YNEYISI
-2595 IEQTIES
+2595 IDQTV
-2602 ETPDEAPIESPDEVP
+2602 ETEKNNDDSTEASTDQKQI
-2617 NEEPAEQNWIVVFF
+2617 AVFF
-2631 EQLINLIKLLL
+2631 KRLFNLIKLLL

>member
-14 VMAMLITVM
+14 VMTMLVTVM
-23 VPAFGTTASAAATH
+23 IPAFGTTAFAAATH

-54 LMESEQLQLTYKL
+54 LMESEQLQLTYQL

-72 PDGGYIKWTSEAPL
+72 PEGGYIKWTSEAPL

-114 VRTVAIIGPALA
+114 VRTVAVIGPALA
-126 KAMEKLLFND
+126 STMEKLLFND
-136 KIDIDTMDTEAIV
+136 NINVDTMDTEAIV
-149 ETVRAS
+149 ETVRSAMS
-155 MTGIPSNIA
+155 GVPSNIT

-172 DKLNSLD
+172 DRLNSLD

-188 ANGEVLAS
+188 SDGEVLAS

-208 WYSKVI
+208 WYASVI

-222 KDSVPTTVA
+222 KESVPTTVA

-262 SGKDYATIDDQGNV
+262 SGKDYATVDDEGNV

-284 TIKVSPNADDLVDG
+284 TVKVSPNADDLVDG
-298 LMSYINSAIAA
+298 LMKYINGVIAA
-309 GKTVDTAQ
+309 GDSVDTAQ
-317 LARIMIKLLGLN
+317 LAKIMIKLLGLN
-329 VSESALKAVLDVL
+329 VSENALKAMLDIL
-342 VTVAGA
+342 VTIAGA
-348 TGNTADL
+348 SGNTADL
-355 IATAVKTLSNY
+355 LASAVKTLSNY

-373 DSITFTIVQSLE
+373 DSITFTIVQSLK
-385 IEKFSLAADKTELTE
+385 IEKFSLTADDTELTE
-400 GDSTMVKLTDIVP
+400 GDSTIVKLTDIVP

-425 SDESVLTVDNN
+425 SDESVLTVDGN

-448 SANKRTATVTAT
+448 SANKKTATVTAT

-480 VDIAISGPQEL
+480 VDISVAGPQTL

-501 GLYPTRSKADIT
+501 TLYPTRSKADIT

-528 NGSVSNGMA
+528 DGSVSNSIA
-537 TLTKDGVLTGTNGG
+537 TLTEDGVLTGTNGG
-551 TVTLYAKAGLITHV
+551 TVTLYAKAGLITRV
-565 ITTYQVYIG
+565 VTTYQVYIG
-574 RLAKGVTIDQGKFVS
+574 RLAKSVSIDQGDFVS

-628 EVNAEGVVS
+628 EVNTEGVVS
-637 PKGYSAAYGVV
+637 PKSYSAAYGVV

-677 DSLDLIVGTGDTIN
+677 DSLNLTVGTGDTIT
-691 ATVAPTGTVGVGDA
+691 ATVAPTGTIGVGDA

-713 SSNPTVAT
+713 SSNPAVAT
-721 VDGGVVTP
+721 VSGGVVNP

-741 VDGGFTASCTV
+741 VDGGFSASCTV
-752 NVKADKTALNYAIS
+752 NVKANKTALNYAIN
-766 LVETGSVKEE
+766 LVETGSVTEE
-776 NCSAEDW
+776 SCSAEDW

-793 VEVKKTDTVSQD
+793 VEVKNSDTVFQD
-805 TCNKAAQNII
+805 TCDKAAQNII
-815 DIYSRI
+815 DIYARI

-842 ITKKV
+842 ISTKV
-847 ELYQSY
+847 EFYQTY
-853 KNKTVQLGAT
+853 KNRTVQLGAA
-863 LNPSNAMYSSIVWS
+863 LNPSNAMYESITWS

-917 SVYVSFANVPATGV
+917 SVYVSFANVVATGV
-931 TLNES
+931 SLSES
-936 EITGKVYNTVSIK
+936 EITGKVYNTSSLK
-949 ATVQP
+949 ATVTP
-954 TGTPMIGAS
+954 KGTPGIGAS
-963 IESVI
+963 IEDVI
-968 WSSSNPNVVS
+968 WTSSNPEVVS
-978 VDNGNLTFKSVGE
+978 VDNGNLTFHSVGE
-991 AVITVTTVDGGHTAE
+991 AKITVTTVDGGHTAE
-1006 CKVTVE
+1006 CKVTVT
-1012 TNKDALAEEI
+1012 TNKDALAAEI

-1028 ALVEGDYTV
+1028 DLVEGDYTV
-1037 ASYDALKEAYAKAN
+1037 ASYDALKEAYTRAN
-1051 EIYNDKNAEQSDID
+1051 EIYNDADAVQSDID

-1071 DAAFNSLKK
+1071 DSAFNSLKK

-1095 AGEYISKEVNLSTSF
+1095 AGEYISKEVSLTTSF

-1130 KTVEWTSSTTDIAVD
+1130 KTVEWTSSTTDISVD

-1160 VITIKVTDERGN
+1160 VITLKVTDERGN

-1180 SFARYPVTKIEI
+1180 SFARYPVTSIEI
-1192 TPSEIN
+1192 SPSEVN
-1198 TPFDSE
+1198 AAFDSE
-1204 PVKLSAKCKDVGS
+1204 PIKLTAKCKDVGS

-1260 CDGGIQATCS
+1260 CDGGIQATCP

-1297 TYETS
+1297 TYESS
-1302 TEYTAAYEHAKE
+1302 TEYTAAYTHAKE
-1314 VEAGAKYS
+1314 VEASAKFS

-1329 TLRLN
+1329 ALRLN
-1334 NALDGLKPYIH
+1334 NALDNLKPYIH
-1345 MEKLNVYYN
+1345 MEKLNIYYN

-1376 VQLTYDFAPADAMYS
+1376 VQLSYDFSPADAMYS
-1391 SIVWSSDNDG
+1391 SIVWSSSSDS
-1401 VKVSEDG
+1401 VKVSDDG
-1408 KVSPAA
+1408 KVSPAS
-1414 NKACGAKITLTA
+1414 NKACGARITLTA
-1426 TDHYGNTITNSV
+1426 TDHYGNTITNGV
-1438 YVSFANSP
+1438 YVSFANDP

-1469 ATVTADKTIGDK
+1469 ATVTANKTIGDK
-1481 PSVSDVIWST
+1481 PSISDVVWST

-1512 TVTATSV
+1512 IITAASV
-1519 DGGVSATCKVTVR
+1519 DGGVTATCKVTVR
-1532 SDKTALIRTRAMIVG
+1532 SDKTELIKTRAMIIG
-1547 LKLNSEDYTEDSW
+1547 LALNSENYTEDSW

-1573 IAQDNPKQRVINAA
+1573 IAQDNPKQRVVNAA
-1587 NEELNNAYNSLVR
+1587 NEELNNAYESLVR

-1605 NITITKDGEETTGY
+1605 KITVTQDGAQTSGY
-1619 VSVSVP
+1619 ISVDVP
-1625 ITSKYSDQSVTLGY
+1625 ITSKYSDKSVTLGY
-1639 KLTPEDATI
+1639 TLTPADATVV
-1648 NSIEWSSSDESI
+1648 SVTWSSSSESV

-1666 AAPTAN
+1666 VTPAAN

-1679 TVTATDYKGRTYS
+1679 TVTAADYKGRTYS
-1692 DSVYISFANT
+1692 DSVYVAFANT
-1702 PVTGVSV
+1702 PVTGISV
-1709 DKTEITNAVVGT
+1709 DKTEITNATVGS

-1726 ATVLPKKTLGMG
+1726 ATVLPKKTLGVG
-1738 GANHTDVIWSSSNE
+1738 GANITDVIWSSSNE
-1752 SVCTVDSD
+1752 SVCTVDND

-1771 VITVTTLDGGFTA
+1771 TITVTTLDGGFTA
-1784 QTSIKVYADKSALNA
+1784 QTSIKVYADKSALRT
-1799 AVESANALIETAYTP
+1799 AVESANTLVETAYTP

-1820 KKALASATE
+1820 KAALTSAAE
-1829 TLNAEDPTQAEV
+1829 TLNAADPTQTEV
-1841 NEALALLTEKENALE
+1841 NEALKLLTEKRNALAN
-1856 DYIYVSGVNISYN
+1856 YIYVSGVNISYN
-1869 GDSSDVIT
+1869 GDSSDIIT
-1877 VKVPADQSYIM
+1877 VKVSADQSYIM

-1897 DPANAMYVSAEWSYE
+1897 SPANAMYTSAEWSYE
-1912 GDIFVNM
+1912 GDVFVNM

-1936 VKLTDDFGNVY
+1936 ITLTDDFGNIY
-1947 TKTVTIIF
+1947 TKTVTVVF
-1955 SKNPATAITVT
+1955 TKNPATAIAVT
-1966 PSEYITHTLGEKI
+1966 PSEYTTYTLGEEV
-1979 QLTAKVTDADGNEAD
+1979 QLTANVTDADGNESD
-1994 LNKITWKSDHPEIA
+1994 LNKVTWKSDHPEIA

-2013 GLVTVVSGGIATITA
+2013 GLIKIVSGGIATITA
-2028 TTVIGNLSAACVITV
+2028 TTVIGGLSASCVITV

-2057 ESANYNEQNYT
+2057 ENANYNEQNYT

-2080 NAKTVYADVDASQS
+2080 NAKTIYAEADASQS
-2094 EIDTATANLTGAVS
+2094 EIDTAAANLTAAAS
-2108 ALAKY
+2108 ALVGY
-2113 NRAQSVTIRY
+2113 RRAQSVTIRY
-2123 NNSDAPDFISI
+2123 NDSDAADFISI
-2134 KVPIYKTYN
+2134 KVPLYKTYT

-2149 SYVYSPSDAMY
+2149 SYVYTPSDAMY

-2165 SSDNDLMTVDQNG
+2165 SSNNDLVTVDQSG

-2204 TDYVYVSFVNIQATG
+2204 TDYVYVSFVNTQATG
-2219 VTLNQSSLSGMP
+2219 ITLDQSSLGGKP
-2231 GESATLTA
+2231 GENATLTA
-2239 TVEPKAKL
+2239 SVEPKAKL
-2247 GVGGATITDV
+2247 GVGGASITDV

-2266 ATVENGTVTFVNGG
+2266 ATVDNGTVTFVNGG
-2280 TAVITAYTKDGGHSA
+2280 SAVITAYTKDGGHSA

-2308 LKAITDA
+2308 AKAIADA
-2315 KAIDLSNRT
+2315 KAIDLSVRT
-2324 EASAAALTKAIAD
+2324 EISAAALTKAIND

-2352 NNAIAALNA
+2352 NNAIAAINT
-2361 ATGALEYLGGNYD
+2361 ATNSLEYLGGNYD
-2374 RVNAAVAEFNKLDST
+2374 KVKAAVEEFNKLDST
-2389 KYTEESYNAVKAAV
+2389 KYTEESYNAVKVAV
-2403 DSVDYTLNITQQSEI
+2403 DAVDYSLNITRQNEI
-2418 DAMADRITE
+2418 DAMADKIME
-2427 ALGKLQKLVTAKI
+2427 AVNKLEKLVTAKI
-2440 KAAKDGVVIDEKK
+2440 KAVKDGVVIDEEK
-2453 LFIYGIEPH
+2453 LLVYGIDPH

-2468 YLAAENGSLKFSP
+2468 YLAADNGSLKFSP
-2481 TSKGNGTG
+2481 TANGNGTG

-2494 YDEDGNLIKTYTL
+2494 YDEDENLVKTYIL
-2507 VIFGDV
+2507 VIFGDL

-2524 TLVNCIIGGMFTK
+2524 TLVNCIIGGMLTK

-2551 HDGTIDGTDADLLQ
+2551 HDGVIGENDVELLT
-2565 QAGILLQSIDQNAQQ
+2565 QAGIMLQSIDQQAAQ
-2580 SELETNSA
+2580 SELETSSA
-2588 YAEYIGI
+2588 YNEYISI
-2595 IEQTIES
+2595 IDQTIEAENDKDS
-2602 ETPDEAPIESPDEVP
+2602 NEAST
-2617 NEEPAEQNWIVVFF
+2617 EQNQISVFF
-2631 EQLINLIKLLL
+2631 NRLFNLVKLLL

>member
-14 VMAMLITVM
+14 VIAMLITVT

-54 LMESEQLQLTYKL
+54 LMESEQLQLTHKL

-126 KAMEKLLFND
+126 KTMEKLLFND

-149 ETVRAS
+149 ETVRTS
-155 MTGIPSNIA
+155 MNGVPSNIS

-188 ANGEVLAS
+188 ANDEVLAS

-222 KDSVPTTVA
+222 KESVPTTVA

-298 LMSYINSAIAA
+298 LMSYINSAISA
-309 GKTVDTAQ
+309 GESIDTAQ

-348 TGNTADL
+348 TGNTTDL
-355 IATAVKTLSNY
+355 VATAVKTLSNY

-400 GDSTMVKLTDIVP
+400 GDSTMVRLTDIVP

-501 GLYPTRSKADIT
+501 TLYPTRSKADIT

-522 TVSYAT
+522 TVNYAT
-528 NGSVSNGMA
+528 NESVSNGMA

-677 DSLDLIVGTGDTIN
+677 DNLNLIVGTGDTIK
-691 ATVAPTGTVGVGDA
+691 ATVAPTGTAGVGDA
-705 SIKDIIWT
+705 SIKDVIWT

-741 VDGGFTASCTV
+741 VDGGFSASCTV
-752 NVKADKTALNYAIS
+752 NVKADKTALNYAIN

-783 ADLQNAYKTA
+783 AALQDAYKTA
-793 VEVKKTDTVSQD
+793 VEVKNTDTVSQD
-805 TCNKAAQNII
+805 TCDKAAQNII

-834 DGETAPKF
+834 DGEPAPKF
-842 ITKKV
+842 ISTKV

-853 KNKTVQLGAT
+853 KNKTVQLGVA

-883 TVDQNGLVTN
+883 TVDRNGLVTN

-917 SVYVSFANVPATGV
+917 SVYVSFANVVATGV
-931 TLNES
+931 NLNET
-936 EITGKVYNTVSIK
+936 EITGKVYNSATLE
-949 ATVQP
+949 ATVTP
-954 TGTPMIGAS
+954 KGTPGIGAS
-963 IESVI
+963 IKDVI
-968 WSSSNPNVVS
+968 WSSSNPDVVS

-991 AVITVTTVDGGHTAE
+991 AVITVTAVDGGHTAE

-1028 ALVEGDYTV
+1028 ALVEDDYTV
-1037 ASYDALKEAYAKAN
+1037 DSYDALKEAYAKAN

-1130 KTVEWTSSTTDIAVD
+1130 KTVEWTSNTTDIAVD

-1180 SFARYPVTKIEI
+1180 SFARYPVTNIEI
-1192 TPSEIN
+1192 TPSEVN
-1198 TPFDSE
+1198 APFESE
-1204 PVKLSAKCKDVGS
+1204 PVKLSAKCKDIGS

-1226 DVIWTSDNTDVVTV
+1226 DVIWISDNTDVVTV

-1260 CDGGIQATCS
+1260 CDGGIQATCL

-1345 MEKLNVYYN
+1345 MEKLNIYCN

-1363 IKVPLYKTYTSQS
+1363 IKVPIYKTYTSQS

-1401 VKVSEDG
+1401 VKVGEDG

-1438 YVSFANSP
+1438 YVSFANDP
-1446 VSKVTLDKTEIEV
+1446 VSKVTLDKAEIEV

-1512 TVTATSV
+1512 TITATSV

-1532 SDKTALIRTRAMIVG
+1532 SDKTALIRTRAMIIG
-1547 LKLNSEDYTEDSW
+1547 LDLNSEDYTEDSW

-1587 NEELNNAYNSLVR
+1587 NEELNNAYDSLVR

-1605 NITITKDGEETTGY
+1605 NITITKDGEGTTGY

-1648 NSIEWSSSDESI
+1648 DSIVWSSSDESI
-1660 KVEDGV
+1660 KVENGV
-1666 AAPTAN
+1666 VTPTAN

-1692 DSVYISFANT
+1692 DSVYVSFANT

-1709 DKTEITNAVVGT
+1709 DKTEITNAIVGA

-1752 SVCTVDSD
+1752 SICTVDND

-1784 QTSIKVYADKSALNA
+1784 QTSVKVYADKSALSA
-1799 AVESANALIETAYTP
+1799 AVESANTLVETAYTP

-1820 KKALASATE
+1820 KKALTSATE
-1829 TLNAEDPTQAEV
+1829 TLNAEDPTQATV
-1841 NEALALLTEKENALE
+1841 NEALAHLTEKKNALE

-1897 DPANAMYVSAEWSYE
+1897 DPTDAMYVSAEWSYE
-1912 GDIFVNM
+1912 GDVFVNM
-1919 NGIAAPSV
+1919 NGIAAPSI

-1955 SKNPATAITVT
+1955 TKNPATSITVT
-1966 PSEYITHTLGEKI
+1966 PSEYTTHTLGEKV

-1994 LNKITWKSDHPEIA
+1994 LNKVTWKSDHPEIA

-2013 GLVTVVSGGIATITA
+2013 GLVTIVSGGIATITA
-2028 TTVIGNLSAACVITV
+2028 TTVIGGLSATCVVTV

-2057 ESANYNEQNYT
+2057 ERANYNEQDYT
-2068 KDSFAAFKSALE
+2068 KESFAAFKSALE

-2094 EIDTATANLTGAVS
+2094 EIDTATANLNNAVS
-2108 ALAKY
+2108 ALTEY
-2113 NRAQSVTIRY
+2113 SRAQSVTIRY
-2123 NNSDAPDFISI
+2123 NDSDAPDFISI

-2149 SYVYSPSDAMY
+2149 SYVYTPSDAMY

-2204 TDYVYVSFVNIQATG
+2204 TDYVYVSFVNTQATG
-2219 VTLNQSSLSGMP
+2219 VTLDQSSLSGMP

-2239 TVEPKAKL
+2239 SVEPKAKL

-2280 TAVITAYTKDGGHSA
+2280 TAIITAYTKDGGHSA

-2315 KAIDLSNRT
+2315 KAIDLSVRT
-2324 EASAAALTKAIAD
+2324 EASAAVLTKAIAD
-2337 AEAVYNNASAKTEDI
+2337 AEAVYNNTSAKSEDI
-2352 NNAIAALNA
+2352 NNAIAALKA
-2361 ATGALEYLGGNYD
+2361 ATDALEYLGGNYD
-2374 RVNAAVAEFNKLDST
+2374 RVHAAVEEFNKLDST

-2403 DSVDYTLNITQQSEI
+2403 DAVDYTLNITQQSEI

-2440 KAAKDGVVIDEKK
+2440 KAAKDGVVIDEEK

-2462 TDSLDS
+2462 SDSLDS

-2513 NGDGWYDATDA
+2513 NGDGWYDAADA

-2551 HDGTIDGTDADLLQ
+2551 HDGTIDEADAGLLQ
-2565 QAGILLQSIDQNAQQ
+2565 QAGILLQSIDQNAAQ
-2580 SELETNSA
+2580 SELETSSA
-2588 YAEYIGI
+2588 YTEYIGI
-2595 IEQTIES
+2595 IEQTV
-2602 ETPDEAPIESPDEVP
+2602 ETEKPDEKPT
-2617 NEEPAEQNWIVVFF
+2617 EEPTEQNWIAAFF
-2631 EQLINLIKLLL
+2631 EQIFNLIKLLL

>member
-14 VMAMLITVM
+14 VMAMLVTVM
-23 VPAFGTTASAAATH
+23 IPAFGTTASAAATH

-43 EDGTSVTEQIS
+43 EDGTSVTEQIT
-54 LMESEQLQLTYKL
+54 LMESEQLQLTHKL

-72 PDGGYIKWTSEAPL
+72 PEGGYITWTSESPL

-126 KAMEKLLFND
+126 KTMESLLFND
-136 KIDIDTMDTEAIV
+136 KIDLDTMDTEAIV
-149 ETVRAS
+149 ATVRAS
-155 MTGIPSNIA
+155 MSGIPSNIA

-188 ANGEVLAS
+188 AEGEVLAS

-208 WYSKVI
+208 WYASVI

-222 KDSVPTTVA
+222 KDSLPTTVA

-262 SGKDYATIDDQGNV
+262 SGKDYATLDESGVV

-284 TIKVSPNADDLVDG
+284 TVKVSPNADDLVDG
-298 LMSYINSAIAA
+298 LMSYINSAISA
-309 GKTVDTAQ
+309 GESVDTAQ
-317 LARIMIKLLGLN
+317 LAKIMIKLLGLN

-355 IATAVKTLSNY
+355 ISTAVKTLSNY
-366 LLKASIN
+366 LLKATIN

-385 IEKFSLAADKTELTE
+385 IEKFSLTADKTELTE
-400 GDSTMVKLTDIVP
+400 GDSTMVRLTDIVP

-491 ELNTPQQYTA
+491 ELNTPQQYSAT
-501 GLYPTRSKADIT
+501 LYPTRSKADIT

-528 NGSVSNGMA
+528 NGNVSNGMA

-551 TVTLYAKAGLITHV
+551 TVTLYAKAGLITQV
-565 ITTYQVYIG
+565 VSTYQVYVG
-574 RLAKGVTIDQGKFVS
+574 KLAKGVTIDQGKFVS
-589 VHVPLYSTYKNAKTT
+589 VHVPLYSTYKNASTT

-628 EVNAEGVVS
+628 EVSPEGIVS

-677 DSLDLIVGTGDTIN
+677 DKLDLTVGAGDKLS
-691 ATVAPTGTVGVGDA
+691 ATVAPTGTAGVGDA
-705 SIKDIIWT
+705 SIKDVIWT

-741 VDGGFTASCTV
+741 VDGGFAASCTV
-752 NVKADKTALNYAIS
+752 NVKADKTALNYAVN

-783 ADLQNAYKTA
+783 AALQEAYKTA
-793 VEVKKTDTVSQD
+793 VEVKNTDAVSQS
-805 TCNKAAQNII
+805 TCDRAAQNII

-834 DGETAPKF
+834 DGEPAPKY
-842 ITKKV
+842 ITTKV
-847 ELYQSY
+847 EFYQSY
-853 KNKTVQLGAT
+853 KNKTVQLGAA

-877 SDNDKV
+877 SDNGNV

-893 THNSADSAK
+893 TRNSAESAK

-917 SVYVSFANVPATGV
+917 SVYVAFANVPTTGV
-931 TLNES
+931 KLSET
-936 EITGKVYNTVSIK
+936 EITGKVYNTASLK

-963 IESVI
+963 IDSVI
-968 WSSSNPNVVS
+968 WSSSNPDVVS
-978 VDNGNLTFKSVGE
+978 VNNGELSFNSVGT
-991 AVITVTTVDGGHTAE
+991 ATITVTTVDGGHTAE
-1006 CKVTVE
+1006 CKVTVT
-1012 TNKDALAEEI
+1012 TNKDALAEAI
-1022 SKVTNA
+1022 STVTNA
-1028 ALVEGDYTV
+1028 ALVEEDYTV

-1051 EIYNDKNAEQSDID
+1051 EIYNDKDAAQSDID
-1065 AITASL
+1065 AITSSL
-1071 DAAFNSLKK
+1071 NAAFNSLKK

-1086 VYIQYNGED
+1086 VFIQYNGED
-1095 AGEYISKEVNLSTSF
+1095 ADEYISKEVSLSTSF

-1180 SFARYPVTKIEI
+1180 SFARYPVTKVEI
-1192 TPSEIN
+1192 TPSEVN
-1198 TPFDSE
+1198 APFDSD
-1204 PVKLSAKCKDVGS
+1204 PIKLTAKCTNVGS

-1226 DVIWTSDNTDVVTV
+1226 DVIWTSDNESVVKI

-1270 VTIGGDKTAL
+1270 VTVGGDKTAL

-1302 TEYTAAYEHAKE
+1302 TEYTAAYDHAKE
-1314 VEAGAKYS
+1314 VEAGAQFS

-1334 NALDGLKPYIH
+1334 TALDSLKPYIH
-1345 MEKLNVYYN
+1345 MEKLNIYYN
-1354 GETAPQFIA
+1354 NETAPQFIA
-1363 IKVPLYKTYTSQS
+1363 VKVPIYKTYTSQS
-1376 VQLTYDFAPADAMYS
+1376 VQLGYDFAPADAMYS
-1391 SIVWSSDNDG
+1391 TITWSSDNDA
-1401 VKVSEDG
+1401 VSVSESG
-1408 KVSPAA
+1408 KVSPAS

-1426 TDHYGNTITNSV
+1426 TDHYGNTVTNSV
-1438 YVSFANSP
+1438 YVSFANDP

-1459 GYGSEPQTLT
+1459 GYGSEPQTIT

-1481 PSVSDVIWST
+1481 PSFGDVIWTT

-1512 TVTATSV
+1512 IITATSV

-1532 SDKTALIRTRAMIVG
+1532 SDKTELIKTRAMMVG
-1547 LKLNSEDYTEDSW
+1547 LALNSEDYTEDSW
-1560 AVLEAAMAKAEEI
+1560 AVFEAAMAKAEDM
-1573 IAQDNPKQRVINAA
+1573 IAQDNPKQRDINAV
-1587 NEELNNAYNSLVR
+1587 NEELKNAYDSLVR

-1605 NITITKDGEETTGY
+1605 KITVTKDGEETSGY
-1619 VSVSVP
+1619 ISVSVP
-1625 ITSKYSDQSVTLGY
+1625 ITSKYSDESVTLGY

-1648 NSIEWSSSDESI
+1648 VSVAWQSSDDSI

-1666 AAPTAN
+1666 VTPTAN

-1692 DSVYISFANT
+1692 DSVYVSFANT

-1709 DKTEITNAVVGT
+1709 DKTEITNATVGA

-1726 ATVLPKKTLGMG
+1726 ATVLPKKTLGVG
-1738 GANHTDVIWSSSNE
+1738 GANITDVVWTSSDE
-1752 SVCTVDSD
+1752 SVATVDSD
-1760 GNLSFKDTGTC
+1760 GNLSFKNTGTC
-1771 VITVTTLDGGFTA
+1771 TITVTTLDGGFTA
-1784 QTSIKVYADKSALNA
+1784 QTSVKVYADKSALGA
-1799 AVESANALIETAYTP
+1799 AIESANTLVETAYTP
-1814 ATWAEF
+1814 TTWAEF
-1820 KKALASATE
+1820 KTALASATA
-1829 TLNAEDPTQAEV
+1829 TFNAEDPTQAEV
-1841 NEALALLTEKENALE
+1841 NDALALLTEKRNALA
-1856 DYIYVSGVNISYN
+1856 DYIYVSNVNISYN

-1897 DPANAMYVSAEWSYE
+1897 DPANAMFVSAEWSYE

-1919 NGIAAPSV
+1919 NGIAAPSS
-1927 NSACYGKAT
+1927 NNACFGKAT

-1947 TKTVTIIF
+1947 TKTVTVIF
-1955 SKNPATAITVT
+1955 TKNPATAITVT
-1966 PSEYITHTLGEKI
+1966 PSEITTHTLGEKI
-1979 QLTAKVTDADGNEAD
+1979 QLTASVTDEFGNESD
-1994 LNKITWKSDHPEIA
+1994 LNKVTWKSSNPAIA

-2013 GLVTVVSGGIATITA
+2013 GLVTIVSGGVATITA
-2028 TTVIGNLSAACVITV
+2028 TTVIGGLSATCVVTV
-2043 ATDKTALKKAIDDA
+2043 ATDKTVLEKAISDA
-2057 ESANYNEQNYT
+2057 ESANYNEQDYT
-2068 KDSFAAFKSALE
+2068 KDSYAAFVSALST
-2080 NAKTVYADVDASQS
+2080 AKTVYADADASQS
-2094 EIDTATANLTGAVS
+2094 EIDTAAANLTSAVA

-2113 NRAQSVTIRY
+2113 NRATKVTIKQ
-2123 NNSDAPDFISI
+2123 NGADAPEFISV
-2134 KVPIYKTYN
+2134 KVPVYKTYT

-2149 SYVYSPSDAMY
+2149 SYEYTPNDAMY

-2165 SSDNDLMTVDQNG
+2165 SSDNDLVSVDQTG
-2178 KVAPKENKAC
+2178 KVAPSENKAC

-2204 TDYVYVSFVNIQATG
+2204 TDYVYVSFVNTQATG
-2219 VTLNQSSLSGMP
+2219 ISLDQSSLSGKP
-2231 GESATLTA
+2231 GESANLTA
-2239 TVEPKAKL
+2239 TVSPKGTL
-2247 GVGGATITDV
+2247 GVGGASITDV

-2280 TAVITAYTKDGGHSA
+2280 TATITAYTKDGGHSA

-2302 VSKDAL
+2302 VSKEAL
-2308 LKAITDA
+2308 ANAIAAA
-2315 KAIDLSNRT
+2315 KAIDLTERT
-2324 EASAAALTKAIAD
+2324 EASAAALTKAITD
-2337 AEAVYNNASAKTEDI
+2337 AQAVYDNASAKTEDI
-2352 NNAIAALNA
+2352 NNAIAALKA
-2361 ATGALEYLGGNYD
+2361 ATDALEYLGGNYD
-2374 RVNAAVAEFNKLDST
+2374 KVNAAVAEFNKLDAS

-2403 DSVDYTLNITQQSEI
+2403 DAVDYTLNITKQSEI
-2418 DAMADRITE
+2418 DAMADRITA
-2427 ALGKLQKLVTAKI
+2427 ALGKLEKLVTAKI
-2440 KAAKDGVVIDEKK
+2440 KAVKDGVVIDEEK

-2468 YLAAENGSLKFSP
+2468 YLAAESGSLKFSP
-2481 TSKGNGTG
+2481 TANGQGTG

-2494 YDEDGNLIKTYTL
+2494 YDESGSLVKTYTL

-2513 NGDGWYDATDA
+2513 NGDGWYDAKDA
-2524 TLVNCIIGGMFTK
+2524 TLVNCIIGGMLTE

-2551 HDGTIDGTDADLLQ
+2551 HDGVIGEADSELLQ
-2565 QAGILLQSIDQNAQQ
+2565 QAGVLLQSIDQNAVQQ
-2580 SELETNSA
+2580 ELETSSV
-2588 YAEYIGI
+2588 YSEYVGM
-2595 IEQTIES
+2595 IEQTV
-2602 ETPDEAPIESPDEVP
+2602 ETEKPDENPSDGSAQQSWLIT
-2617 NEEPAEQNWIVVFF
+2617 FF
-2631 EQLINLIKLLL
+2631 EQIFNLVKLLL
-2642 AILK
+2642 ALLK

>member
-1 MKKKIIKWQSLIL
+1 MKKKIVKWQSLIL
-14 VMAMLITVM
+14 VMTMIITAI
-23 VPAFGTTASAAATH
+23 VPAFSIGASAAATH
-37 AIDICQ
+37 AIDICL
-43 EDGTSVTEQIS
+43 EDGSSVTEQLS
-54 LMESEQLQLTYKL
+54 LMESEQLQLTHKL

-72 PDGGYIKWTSEAPL
+72 PDGGYITWTSEAPL

-126 KAMEKLLFND
+126 KTMEKILFND
-136 KIDIDTMDTEAIV
+136 KIDLDTMDTEAIV
-149 ETVRAS
+149 ETVRTS
-155 MTGIPSNIA
+155 MSGVPSNIS

-188 ANGEVLAS
+188 ADGEVLAS

-222 KDSVPTTVA
+222 KESVPTTVA

-298 LMSYINSAIAA
+298 LMSYINSAISA
-309 GKTVDTAQ
+309 GESVDTAQ

-329 VSESALKAVLDVL
+329 VSEKALKAVLDVL

-355 IATAVKTLSNY
+355 LATAVKTLSNY

-385 IEKFSLAADKTELTE
+385 IEKFSLTADKTELTE
-400 GDSTMVKLTDIVP
+400 GDSTMVRLTDIVP
-413 AGSNSQNVLWSS
+413 AGSNSQNVLWGS

-501 GLYPTRSKADIT
+501 TLYPTRSKADIT

-522 TVSYAT
+522 TVSYAS
-528 NGSVSNGMA
+528 NGDVSNSIA

-565 ITTYQVYIG
+565 TTTYQVYIG
-574 RLAKGVTIDQGKFVS
+574 RLAKGVTIDQGEFVS

-628 EVNAEGVVS
+628 EVNADGVVS

-677 DSLDLIVGTGDTIN
+677 DKLDLVVGTNETLS
-691 ATVAPTGTVGVGDA
+691 ATVQPTGTAGVGDA

-713 SSNPTVAT
+713 SSNPTVAG
-721 VDGGVVTP
+721 VENGVVIP

-741 VDGGFTASCTV
+741 VDGGFAASCTV
-752 NVKADKTALNYAIS
+752 NVKADKTALNYAIN
-766 LVETGSVKEE
+766 LVEKGSVKEE

-783 ADLQNAYKTA
+783 AALQDAYKTA
-793 VEVKKTDTVSQD
+793 VEVKNSELVSQS
-805 TCNKAAQNII
+805 TCDKAAQNII

-834 DGETAPKF
+834 DGEPAPKF
-842 ITKKV
+842 ITTKV
-847 ELYQSY
+847 EFYQSY
-853 KNKTVQLGAT
+853 KNKTVQLGAA
-863 LNPSNAMYSSIVWS
+863 LNPSDAMYSSIVWS
-877 SDNDKV
+877 SDNDNV
-883 TVDQNGLVTN
+883 TVDQDGLVTN
-893 THNSADSAK
+893 THNSAESAK

-917 SVYVSFANVPATGV
+917 SVYVCFANVVATGV
-931 TLNES
+931 KLS
-936 EITGKVYNTVSIK
+936 ETEISGKVYNTASLK

-963 IESVI
+963 IDSVI
-968 WSSSNPNVVS
+968 WSSSNPDVVS
-978 VDNGNLTFKSVGE
+978 VDNGELTFKSVGD

-1006 CKVTVE
+1006 CKVTVI

-1028 ALVEGDYTV
+1028 ALVEDDYTV

-1051 EIYNDKNAEQSDID
+1051 EIYNDKNAAQSDID
-1065 AITASL
+1065 SITASL
-1071 DAAFNSLKK
+1071 ESAFTSLKK

-1121 RISPLDSMY
+1121 RISPLDSMF

-1180 SFARYPVTKIEI
+1180 SFARYPVTNIEI
-1192 TPSEIN
+1192 TPSEVN
-1198 TPFDSE
+1198 APFDSE
-1204 PVKLSAKCKDVGS
+1204 PIKLSAKCTDVGKL
-1217 IITYDATIQ
+1217 ITYDATIQ
-1226 DVIWTSDNTDVVTV
+1226 DVIWTSDNPDVVTV

-1247 YVDAG
+1247 YIDAG

-1260 CDGGIQATCS
+1260 CDGGIQATCP

-1289 AQVDIQEH
+1289 AKVDIQEH

-1314 VEAGAKYS
+1314 VEAGAKFS

-1345 MEKLNVYYN
+1345 MEKLNIYYN

-1363 IKVPLYKTYTSQS
+1363 IKVPIYKTYTSQS
-1376 VQLTYDFAPADAMYS
+1376 VQLTYDFAPANAMYS
-1391 SIVWSSDNDG
+1391 SIVWSSDNSA
-1401 VKVSEDG
+1401 VKVGEDG
-1408 KVSPAA
+1408 KVSPAS

-1426 TDHYGNTITNSV
+1426 TDHYGNTVTNSV
-1438 YVSFANSP
+1438 YVSFANDP

-1459 GYGSEPQTLT
+1459 GYGSEPQTIT
-1469 ATVTADKTIGDK
+1469 ATVTADKTIGST

-1498 VENGTV
+1498 VENGTI

-1512 TVTATSV
+1512 MITATSV
-1519 DGGVSATCKVTVR
+1519 DGGVSASCKVTVR
-1532 SDKTALIRTRAMIVG
+1532 SDKTELIKTRAMIVG
-1547 LKLNSEDYTEDSW
+1547 LDLNSEDYTEDSW

-1573 IAQDNPKQRVINAA
+1573 IKQDNPKQRVINSV
-1587 NEELNNAYNSLVR
+1587 NEELKNAYDSLVR

-1605 NITITKDGEETTGY
+1605 KITVTKDSEETTGY
-1619 VSVSVP
+1619 ISVSVP

-1648 NSIEWSSSDESI
+1648 VSVTWQSDSDTA

-1666 AAPTAN
+1666 VTPAAN

-1692 DSVYISFANT
+1692 DSVYVAFANT
-1702 PVTGVSV
+1702 PVTGISV
-1709 DKTEITNAVVGT
+1709 DKTEINNAVVGS

-1738 GANHTDVIWSSSNE
+1738 GANITDVIWSSSNE
-1752 SVCTVDSD
+1752 SVCTVDND

-1771 VITVTTLDGGFTA
+1771 TITVTTLDGGFTA
-1784 QTSIKVYADKSALNA
+1784 ETSVKVYADKSALSA
-1799 AVESANALIETAYTP
+1799 AVESAKELVETSYTP
-1814 ATWAEF
+1814 STWAEF
-1820 KKALASATE
+1820 KKALASANE
-1829 TLNAEDPTQAEV
+1829 VLGAEDPTQTEV
-1841 NEALALLTEKENALE
+1841 NDALALLTEKKNALV
-1856 DYIYVSGVNISYN
+1856 DYIYVSNVNITYN
-1869 GDSSDVIT
+1869 GKSSDVIT
-1877 VKVPADQSYIM
+1877 VKVPEDQSYIM
-1888 ATAQLEFST
+1888 ATAQLDFST

-1912 GDIFVNM
+1912 GDVFVNM

-1955 SKNPATAITVT
+1955 TKNPATAITVT
-1966 PSEYITHTLGEKI
+1966 PSEYTTHTLGEKV
-1979 QLTAKVTDADGNEAD
+1979 QLTAKVTDENGNEAD
-1994 LNKITWKSDHPEIA
+1994 LNKVTWKSDHPEIA

-2013 GLVTVVSGGIATITA
+2013 GLVTIVSGGIATITA
-2028 TTVIGNLSAACVITV
+2028 TTVIGGLTATCVITV

-2057 ESANYNEQNYT
+2057 ESANYIEQNYT
-2068 KDSFAAFKSALE
+2068 KDSFAAFRQALE
-2080 NAKTVYADVDASQS
+2080 NAKTVYADADASQS
-2094 EIDTATANLTGAVS
+2094 EIDKATADLNGAVS
-2108 ALAKY
+2108 ALVKY

-2123 NNSDAPDFISI
+2123 NDSDAPEFISV

-2143 SQSVQL
+2143 SQSIQL
-2149 SYVYSPSDAMY
+2149 SYVYAPNDAMY

-2165 SSDNDLMTVDQNG
+2165 SSDSEHMTVDQDG
-2178 KVAPKENKAC
+2178 KVSPAENKAC

-2204 TDYVYVSFVNIQATG
+2204 TDYVYVSFVNTQATG
-2219 VTLNQSSLSGMP
+2219 VTLDQSSLSGKP

-2239 TVEPKAKL
+2239 SVEPKAKL
-2247 GVGGATITDV
+2247 GVGGANITDV
-2257 VWTTSDPSV
+2257 VWTTSDPNV
-2266 ATVENGTVTFVNGG
+2266 ATVDNGVVNFVNGG
-2280 TAVITAYTKDGGHSA
+2280 TAIITVYTKDGGHSA

-2308 LKAITDA
+2308 AKAIADA
-2315 KAIDLSNRT
+2315 KAIDLSVRT

-2352 NNAIAALNA
+2352 SNAIAALKA
-2361 ATGALEYLGGNYD
+2361 AADALEYLGGNYD
-2374 RVNAAVAEFNKLDST
+2374 RVNAAVEEFNKLDPS

-2403 DSVDYTLNITQQSEI
+2403 EAVDYTLNITKQSDI

-2440 KAAKDGVVIDEKK
+2440 KAVKDGVVIDEEK

-2468 YLAAENGSLKFSP
+2468 YLAAESGSLKFSP
-2481 TSKGNGTG
+2481 ISKGNGTG

-2494 YDEDGNLIKTYTL
+2494 YDEDGNLVKTYTL

-2524 TLVNCIIGGMFTK
+2524 ILVNCIVGGMFT
-2537 EQLGEA
+2537 EAQLGEA
-2543 AWLAADCN
+2543 AWFAADCN
-2551 HDGTIDGTDADLLQ
+2551 HDGTIDENDSELLQ
-2565 QAGILLQSIDQNAQQ
+2565 QAGVMLQSIDQTLTQT
-2580 SELETNSA
+2580 ELETS
-2588 YAEYIGI
+2588 AEYNEYISLI
-2595 IEQTIES
+2595 SQTIN
-2602 ETPDEAPIESPDEVP
+2602 DEKPADEPIDDPV
-2617 NEEPAEQNWIVVFF
+2617 QNDIITVI
-2631 EQLINLIKLLL
+2631 LNLIAGFIKKLISL
-2642 AILK
+2642 IK

>member
-14 VMAMLITVM
+14 VMTMLFTVM
-23 VPAFGTTASAAATH
+23 IPAFGTTALATATH

-86 IVSVDSTGKI
+86 IVSVDSSGKI

-114 VRTVAIIGPALA
+114 VRTVAVIGPALA
-126 KAMEKLLFND
+126 STMEKLLFND
-136 KIDIDTMDTEAIV
+136 NINVDTMDTEAIV
-149 ETVRAS
+149 ETVRSS
-155 MTGIPSNIA
+155 MSGVPSNIT

-179 TGITVTLYS
+179 TGITATLYS
-188 ANGEVLAS
+188 SDGEVLAS

-208 WYSKVI
+208 WYASVI

-262 SGKDYATIDDQGNV
+262 SGKDYATVDDDGNV

-298 LMSYINSAIAA
+298 LMKYINGVIAA
-309 GKTVDTAQ
+309 GDSVDTAQ
-317 LARIMIKLLGLN
+317 LAKIMIKLLGLN
-329 VSESALKAVLDVL
+329 VSENALKAMLDIL
-342 VTVAGA
+342 VTIAGA
-348 TGNTADL
+348 SGNTAGL
-355 IATAVKTLSNY
+355 LASAVKTLSNY

-373 DSITFTIVQSLE
+373 DSITFTIVQSLK
-385 IEKFSLAADKTELTE
+385 IEKFSLTAEDTDLTE

-448 SANKRTATVTAT
+448 SANKKTATVTAT

-480 VDIAISGPQEL
+480 VDISVAGPQTL

-501 GLYPTRSKADIT
+501 TLYPTRSKADIT

-528 NGSVSNGMA
+528 EGSVSNSIA
-537 TLTKDGVLTGTNGG
+537 TLTEDGVLTGTNGG
-551 TVTLYAKAGLITHV
+551 TVTLYAKAGLITRV
-565 ITTYQVYIG
+565 VTTYQVYIG
-574 RLAKGVTIDQGKFVS
+574 RLAKGVSIDQGDFVS

-604 LTASILPYDVTN
+604 LTASLLPYDTTN

-628 EVNAEGVVS
+628 EVNTEGVVS
-637 PKGYSAAYGVV
+637 PKSYSAAYGVV

-663 SFANYPVTGITLDK
+663 SFANYPVTGVTLDK
-677 DSLDLIVGTGDTIN
+677 DNITLTVGTSETIT
-691 ATVAPTGTVGVGDA
+691 ATVAPTGTIGVGDA
-705 SIKDIIWT
+705 SIKDVIWT

-721 VDGGVVTP
+721 VNGGVVTP

-741 VDGGFTASCTV
+741 VDGGFSASCTV
-752 NVKADKTALNYAIS
+752 NVKADKTALNYAIN
-766 LVETGSVKEE
+766 LVETGSVTEE
-776 NCSAEDW
+776 SCSAEDW
-783 ADLQNAYKTA
+783 AELQSAYKTA
-793 VEVKKTDTVSQD
+793 IEVKNSDTVFQD
-805 TCNKAAQNII
+805 TCDKAAQNII

-842 ITKKV
+842 ISTKV
-847 ELYQSY
+847 EFYQTY
-853 KNKTVQLGAT
+853 KNRTVQLGAA
-863 LNPSNAMYSSIVWS
+863 LNPSNAMYESITWS

-907 TDYTGCSVSD
+907 TDYTGSSVSD
-917 SVYVSFANVPATGV
+917 SVYVSFANVVATGV
-931 TLNES
+931 SLSET
-936 EITGKVYNTVSIK
+936 EITGKVYNTSSLK
-949 ATVQP
+949 ATVTP
-954 TGTPMIGAS
+954 KGTPGIGAS
-963 IESVI
+963 IEDVI
-968 WSSSNPNVVS
+968 WTSSNPEVAS
-978 VDNGNLTFKSVGE
+978 VDNGNLTFNSVGE
-991 AVITVTTVDGGHTAE
+991 AKITVTTIDGGHTAE
-1006 CKVTVE
+1006 CKVTVT
-1012 TNKDALAEEI
+1012 TNKDALAAEI

-1028 ALVEGDYTV
+1028 DLVEGDYTV
-1037 ASYDALKEAYAKAN
+1037 ASYDALKEAYSKAN
-1051 EIYNDKNAEQSDID
+1051 EIYNDADAVQSDID

-1071 DAAFNSLKK
+1071 NSAFNSLKK

-1095 AGEYISKEVNLSTSF
+1095 AGEYISKEVSLTTSF

-1130 KTVEWTSSTTDIAVD
+1130 KTVEWTSSTTDISVD

-1160 VITIKVTDERGN
+1160 VITLKVTDERGN

-1180 SFARYPVTKIEI
+1180 SFARYPVTSIEI
-1192 TPSEIN
+1192 SPSEVN
-1198 TPFDSE
+1198 AAFDSE
-1204 PVKLSAKCKDVGS
+1204 PIKLTSKCKNVGS

-1252 QATITATS
+1252 QATVTATS
-1260 CDGGIQATCS
+1260 YDGGIQATCP

-1289 AQVDIQEH
+1289 AQVDIREH
-1297 TYETS
+1297 TYESS

-1314 VEAGAKYS
+1314 VEASAKFS

-1329 TLRLN
+1329 ALRLN

-1345 MEKLNVYYN
+1345 MEKLNIYYN

-1376 VQLTYDFAPADAMYS
+1376 VQLTYDFSPADAMYS
-1391 SIVWSSDNDG
+1391 SIVWSSSSDT
-1401 VKVSEDG
+1401 VKVSDDG
-1408 KVSPAA
+1408 KVSPAS
-1414 NKACGAKITLTA
+1414 NKACGARITLTA
-1426 TDHYGNTITNSV
+1426 TDHYGNTITSGV
-1438 YVSFANSP
+1438 YVSFANDP

-1459 GYGSEPQTLT
+1459 AYGSEPQTLT
-1469 ATVTADKTIGDK
+1469 ATVTANKTIGDK
-1481 PSVSDVIWST
+1481 PSISDVVWST

-1512 TVTATSV
+1512 IITAASV
-1519 DGGVSATCKVTVR
+1519 DGGVTATCTVTVR
-1532 SDKTALIRTRAMIVG
+1532 SDKTELIKTRAMIIG
-1547 LKLNSEDYTEDSW
+1547 LALNSEDYTEDSW

-1573 IAQDNPKQRVINAA
+1573 IAQDNPKQRVVNAA
-1587 NEELNNAYNSLVR
+1587 NEELNSAYESLVR

-1605 NITITKDGEETTGY
+1605 KITITQDGAQTSGY
-1619 VSVSVP
+1619 ISVDVP
-1625 ITSKYSDQSVTLGY
+1625 ITSKYSDKSVTLGY
-1639 KLTPEDATI
+1639 TLTPADATVV
-1648 NSIEWSSSDESI
+1648 SVTWSSSSDTV

-1666 AAPTAN
+1666 VSPAAN

-1679 TVTATDYKGRTYS
+1679 TVTAADYKGRTYS
-1692 DSVYISFANT
+1692 DSIYVAFANT
-1702 PVTGVSV
+1702 PVTGISV
-1709 DKTEITNAVVGT
+1709 DKAEISNATVGS
-1721 TDKIT
+1721 TDKVT
-1726 ATVLPKKTLGMG
+1726 ATVLPKKTLGVG
-1738 GANHTDVIWSSSNE
+1738 GASITDVSWSSSNE
-1752 SVCTVDSD
+1752 SVCTVDND

-1771 VITVTTLDGGFTA
+1771 TVTVTTLDGGFTA
-1784 QTSIKVYADKSALNA
+1784 QTSIKVYADKSALRT
-1799 AVESANALIETAYTP
+1799 AVETANTLVETAYTP

-1820 KKALASATE
+1820 KKALSSATQ
-1829 TLNAEDPTQAEV
+1829 TLNADDPTQTEV
-1841 NEALALLTEKENALE
+1841 NEALALLAEKKNALA

-1869 GDSSDVIT
+1869 GDSSDIIT
-1877 VKVPADQSYIM
+1877 VKASSDQSYIM
-1888 ATAQLEFST
+1888 ATAQLAFST
-1897 DPANAMYVSAEWSYE
+1897 SPADAMYASAEWSYE
-1912 GDIFVNM
+1912 GDVFVNM
-1919 NGIAAPSV
+1919 NGIAAPSL

-1936 VKLTDDFGNVY
+1936 IKLTDDFGNVY
-1947 TKTVTIIF
+1947 TKTVTVVF
-1955 SKNPATAITVT
+1955 TKNPATAITVA
-1966 PSEYITHTLGEKI
+1966 PSEYTTYTIGEEV
-1979 QLTAKVTDADGNEAD
+1979 QLTANVTDADGNESD
-1994 LNKITWKSDHPEIA
+1994 LNKVTWKSDHPEIA

-2013 GLVTVVSGGIATITA
+2013 GLVKIVSGGIATITA
-2028 TTVIGNLSAACVITV
+2028 TTVIGGLSASCVITV

-2068 KDSFAAFKSALE
+2068 KDSFTAFKLALE
-2080 NAKTVYADVDASQS
+2080 KAKTVYADANASQS
-2094 EIDTATANLTGAVS
+2094 EIDTAATNLTAAAS
-2108 ALAKY
+2108 ALVGYK
-2113 NRAQSVTIRY
+2113 RAQSVTIRY
-2123 NNSDAPDFISI
+2123 NDSDAADFISI
-2134 KVPIYKTYN
+2134 KVPLYKTYT

-2149 SYVYSPSDAMY
+2149 SYVYAPSDAMY

-2165 SSDNDLMTVDQNG
+2165 SSDNDLITVDQSG
-2178 KVAPKENKAC
+2178 KAAPKENKAC
-2188 AAKITV
+2188 AARITV

-2204 TDYVYVSFVNIQATG
+2204 TDYVYVSFVNTQATG
-2219 VTLNQSSLSGMP
+2219 ISLDQSTLGGKP
-2231 GESATLTA
+2231 GESATLA
-2239 TVEPKAKL
+2239 ASVEPKAKL
-2247 GVGGATITDV
+2247 GVGGASITDV

-2266 ATVENGTVTFVNGG
+2266 ATVNNGTVTFINGG
-2280 TAVITAYTKDGGHSA
+2280 TAIITAYTKDGGHSA
-2295 QCTVTVT
+2295 QCAVTVT

-2308 LKAITDA
+2308 AKAIADA
-2315 KAIDLSNRT
+2315 KAIDLSVRT
-2324 EASAAALTKAIAD
+2324 EISAAALTKAIND
-2337 AEAVYNNASAKTEDI
+2337 AEAVCNNASAKTEDI
-2352 NNAIAALNA
+2352 NNAIAAINS
-2361 ATGALEYLGGNYD
+2361 ATDALEYLGGNYD
-2374 RVNAAVAEFNKLDST
+2374 KVKTAVEKFNKLDST
-2389 KYTEESYNAVKAAV
+2389 KYTEASYNAVKAAV
-2403 DSVDYTLNITQQSEI
+2403 DAVDYSLNITRQDEI
-2418 DAMADRITE
+2418 DAMAAKITE
-2427 ALGKLQKLVTAKI
+2427 AINNLEKLVTAKI
-2440 KAAKDGVVIDEKK
+2440 KAVKESVIIDEEK
-2453 LFIYGIEPH
+2453 LLVYGIEPH

-2468 YLAAENGSLKFSP
+2468 YIAADNGSLKFSP
-2481 TSKGNGTG
+2481 TANGNGTG
-2489 TKIEL
+2489 TKIDL
-2494 YDEDGNLIKTYTL
+2494 YDEDGNLVKTYTL
-2507 VIFGDV
+2507 VIFGDL

-2524 TLVNCIIGGMFTK
+2524 TLVSCIIGGMLTK

-2551 HDGTIDGTDADLLQ
+2551 HDGVIGENDVELLT
-2565 QAGILLQSIDQNAQQ
+2565 QAGVMLQSIDQNAAQ
-2580 SELETNSA
+2580 SELETSSA
-2588 YAEYIGI
+2588 YNEYISI
-2595 IEQTIES
+2595 IDQTV
-2602 ETPDEAPIESPDEVP
+2602 ETEKNNDDSTEASTDQKQI
-2617 NEEPAEQNWIVVFF
+2617 AVFF
-2631 EQLINLIKLLL
+2631 KRLFNLIKLLL

>member
-1 MKKKIIKWQSLIL
+1 MCI
-14 VMAMLITVM
+14 
-23 VPAFGTTASAAATH
+23 
-37 AIDICQ
+37 
-43 EDGTSVTEQIS
+43 
-54 LMESEQLQLTYKL
+54 
-67 LDCSM
+67 
-72 PDGGYIKWTSEAPL
+72 
-86 IVSVDSTGKI
+86 
-96 YAHDSSKGAA
+96 
-106 VRLWIDND
+106 
-114 VRTVAIIGPALA
+114 
-126 KAMEKLLFND
+126 
-136 KIDIDTMDTEAIV
+136 
-149 ETVRAS
+149 
-155 MTGIPSNIA
+155 
-164 DYLIKQLE
+164 
-172 DKLNSLD
+172 
-179 TGITVTLYS
+179 
-188 ANGEVLAS
+188 
-196 DQVRVLVTNSDK
+196 
-208 WYSKVI
+208 
-214 PNGAFITN
+214 
-222 KDSVPTTVA
+222 
-231 VGGQVKLEGGV
+231 
-242 TPLRLG
+242 
-248 YGVTWSIDTDSIWT
+248 
-262 SGKDYATIDDQGNV
+262 
-276 TFLKEGKV
+276 
-284 TIKVSPNADDLVDG
+284 
-298 LMSYINSAIAA
+298 
-309 GKTVDTAQ
+309 
-317 LARIMIKLLGLN
+317 
-329 VSESALKAVLDVL
+329 
-342 VTVAGA
+342 
-348 TGNTADL
+348 
-355 IATAVKTLSNY
+355 
-366 LLKASIN
+366 
-373 DSITFTIVQSLE
+373 
-385 IEKFSLAADKTELTE
+385 
-400 GDSTMVKLTDIVP
+400 
-413 AGSNSQNVLWSS
+413 
-425 SDESVLTVDNN
+425 
-436 GIVKARDAGGIS
+436 RD
-448 SANKRTATVTAT
+448 R
-460 VDGVSESLEFTV
+460 
-472 KGKLITTP
+472 
-480 VDIAISGPQEL
+480 
-491 ELNTPQQYTA
+491 
-501 GLYPTRSKADIT
+501 
-513 WGLLGDDGE
+513 
-522 TVSYAT
+522 
-528 NGSVSNGMA
+528 
-537 TLTKDGVLTGTNGG
+537 
-551 TVTLYAKAGLITHV
+551 
-565 ITTYQVYIG
+565 
-574 RLAKGVTIDQGKFVS
+574 
-589 VHVPLYSTYKNAKTT
+589 
-604 LTASILPYDVTN
+604 
-616 KNVAWSVLSGNI
+616 
-628 EVNAEGVVS
+628 
-637 PKGYSAAYGVV
+637 
-648 QVKTYDGGYTDTCTV
+648 
-663 SFANYPVTGITLDK
+663 
-677 DSLDLIVGTGDTIN
+677 
-691 ATVAPTGTVGVGDA
+691 
-705 SIKDIIWT
+705 
-713 SSNPTVAT
+713 
-721 VDGGVVTP
+721 
-729 VDFGTTIIKATT
+729 
-741 VDGGFTASCTV
+741 
-752 NVKADKTALNYAIS
+752 
-766 LVETGSVKEE
+766 
-776 NCSAEDW
+776 
-783 ADLQNAYKTA
+783 
-793 VEVKKTDTVSQD
+793 
-805 TCNKAAQNII
+805 
-815 DIYSRI
+815 
-821 GAYVQVYGITITR
+821 
-834 DGETAPKF
+834 
-842 ITKKV
+842 
-847 ELYQSY
+847 
-853 KNKTVQLGAT
+853 
-863 LNPSNAMYSSIVWS
+863 
-877 SDNDKV
+877 
-883 TVDQNGLVTN
+883 
-893 THNSADSAK
+893 
-902 ITVKA
+902 
-907 TDYTGCSVSD
+907 
-917 SVYVSFANVPATGV
+917 
-931 TLNES
+931 
-936 EITGKVYNTVSIK
+936 
-949 ATVQP
+949 
-954 TGTPMIGAS
+954 
-963 IESVI
+963 
-968 WSSSNPNVVS
+968 
-978 VDNGNLTFKSVGE
+978 
-991 AVITVTTVDGGHTAE
+991 
-1006 CKVTVE
+1006 
-1012 TNKDALAEEI
+1012 
-1022 SKVTNA
+1022 
-1028 ALVEGDYTV
+1028 
-1037 ASYDALKEAYAKAN
+1037 
-1051 EIYNDKNAEQSDID
+1051 
-1065 AITASL
+1065 
-1071 DAAFNSLKK
+1071 
-1080 LIKPQA
+1080 
-1086 VYIQYNGED
+1086 
-1095 AGEYISKEVNLSTSF
+1095 
-1110 TYQNNSIKLDT
+1110 
-1121 RISPLDSMY
+1121 
-1130 KTVEWTSSTTDIAVD
+1130 
-1145 ESGTV
+1145 
-1150 SPTVNKACYG
+1150 
-1160 VITIKVTDERGN
+1160 
-1172 SVTDKVNV
+1172 
-1180 SFARYPVTKIEI
+1180 
-1192 TPSEIN
+1192 
-1198 TPFDSE
+1198 
-1204 PVKLSAKCKDVGS
+1204 
-1217 IITYDATIQ
+1217 
-1226 DVIWTSDNTDVVTV
+1226 
-1240 DENGQLT
+1240 
-1247 YVDAG
+1247 
-1252 QATITATS
+1252 
-1260 CDGGIQATCS
+1260 
-1270 VTIGGDKTAL
+1270 
-1280 RAAIARADE
+1280 
-1289 AQVDIQEH
+1289 
-1297 TYETS
+1297 
-1302 TEYTAAYEHAKE
+1302 
-1314 VEAGAKYS
+1314 
-1322 QEEIDAA
+1322 
-1329 TLRLN
+1329 
-1334 NALDGLKPYIH
+1334 
-1345 MEKLNVYYN
+1345 
-1354 GETAPQFIA
+1354 
-1363 IKVPLYKTYTSQS
+1363 
-1376 VQLTYDFAPADAMYS
+1376 
-1391 SIVWSSDNDG
+1391 
-1401 VKVSEDG
+1401 
-1408 KVSPAA
+1408 
-1414 NKACGAKITLTA
+1414 
-1426 TDHYGNTITNSV
+1426 
-1438 YVSFANSP
+1438 
-1446 VSKVTLDKTEIEV
+1446 KVTLDKTEIEV

-1587 NEELNNAYNSLVR
+1587 DEELNNAYNSLVR

-1666 AAPTAN
+1666 ATPTAN

-1692 DSVYISFANT
+1692 DSVYVSFANT

-1784 QTSIKVYADKSALNA
+1784 QTSVKVYADKSALNA

-1820 KKALASATE
+1820 KKALSSATE

-1966 PSEYITHTLGEKI
+1966 PSEYITHTLGEKV

-2239 TVEPKAKL
+2239 SVEPKAKL

-2280 TAVITAYTKDGGHSA
+2280 TAVITVYTKDGGHSA

-2302 VSKDAL
+2302 VSKNAL

-2440 KAAKDGVVIDEKK
+2440 KAAKAGVVIDEEK
-2453 LFIYGIEPH
+2453 LFVYGIEPH

-2551 HDGTIDGTDADLLQ
+2551 HDGAIDETDADLLQ

-2595 IEQTIES
+2595 IEQAV
-2602 ETPDEAPIESPDEVP
+2602 ETEKPDEKPDEKP
-2617 NEEPAEQNWIVVFF
+2617 TEDPTEQNWIVVFF